1 MKGFPFFKPLLP
13 ALVLLGVGC
22 GGDSTDDRTPAGDQL
37 ALSSVTIG
45 GQSGLSDFD
54 DVSPDAEIVLDFTA
68 ALDAATVEANIY
80 LLDAGGAKVDA
91 SDVYDGAKRV
101 TLKPSAGLNA
111 YASYRLIVDS
121 GLKSAAGEAIL
132 TGKVIRIRTGLDT
145 SDKFP
150 QISDEELL
158 TKVQQQTFRYFWEG
172 AEPTS
177 GMARERTSSGAT
189 VTTGGTGFGVMAM
202 TVAAE
207 RGFVTRSEACQRVQR
222 IVTFLAE
229 RATPYHG
236 AFSHWIDGQTG
247 QTLPFSA
254 DDNGADLVETGLLF
268 QGLLTARA
276 YFDGADAAESKLRA
290 DITTR
295 LAQEVRAHP
304 GDLHLRSQQLLLQ
317 RASIGTVDAFCLHF
331 VQQHFAMLDV
341 PPDFETADEADL
353 ARIEQETLAATLE
366 TAYQDPD
373 FRAFA
378 DLYDRGRTD
387 NTAGD
392 AILDLYHFTRALP
405 HPAASLAAFAAMWQ
419 QDAPPKDTLWGKEL
433 LGIALARAQGAK
445 TLLES
450 GAAIAA
456 RDEAAD
462 RAYTAVMQDD
472 AARVKNLCYYLKE
485 SDWDKSLAALD
496 AVLTG
501 WRRAGSVKGG
511 KDANQCASAAS
522 QLRDRAKD
530 QMTSLQKDV
539 LLCTAEEF
547 AADRRRAAPLVAAL
561 VRATQAFADS
571 CFAAKCAEKVLDYA
585 DYEHLTLDLL
595 LTESNERTPLCATV
609 SARYAAVL
617 VDEYQDTNALQDAIY
632 FALARPEADNLFFVG
647 DIKQSIYRFRLADP
661 GIFVDKQQRWQ
672 PHPQPAPLPSTLA
685 LDANFRSAPGVIA
698 GINYLFETFFS
709 RGLGGVDYGDGQ
721 RLVVGGDKDAAYQG
735 MCEIDVID
743 GADVDGD
750 AAVIARR
757 IAEMVGQGFPVRG
770 KDGPRPCRYDDFCIL
785 LRGRKGFAA
794 YEGALRTAGIP
805 VFADSAT
812 DLLDE
817 PHIRP
822 FAALLRVIDNP
833 AQDIPLAAVLLSP
846 MFPYTADDLVALRRA
861 RPTGSLYGAVLY
873 SEPQRFA
880 LFTDA
885 LTEYRRLARTLPVDE
900 LIEELLARTGYLAA
914 VGALPDGPRCRE
926 DLLSFTAWAAGAGRA
941 GLPSLIRA
949 MDAAAANG
957 GLSQSAGGQTRPGC
971 VSIMTVHRSKGLEFP
986 VVFVAD
992 TDHKFNQSDAIR
1004 PVLTHSRLGV
1014 GVMLRA
1020 PRAAKRFKTL
1030 PYAALAQAIRTE
1042 TLSEEMRVLYV
1053 ALTRAQDALI
1063 ITVPL
1068 KKTASSLKLPALC
1081 AAAEATGPEAMRSM
1095 TSWAGWILT
1104 AALLHPDSS
1113 ALWEYTSFLPH
1124 YGLHRAPL
1132 AIRVLPLPEE
1142 TEQPPAPPAP
1152 AADPAVVEMLKAS
1165 FAWRSPRE
1173 ALEKV
1178 PAKVSVS
1185 AVAHAA
1191 RPVALERPAFL
1202 QKTGMTGAERG
1213 TAIHAFMQS
1222 VPFDGPAPDLDA
1234 EVRRQTDL
1242 QLLDPAL
1249 ADKLDLDA
1257 VRPFFASAVWRRIRL
1272 AKHILR
1278 EEPFITALP
1287 AAEVTP
1293 AAGQG
1298 SAAAAEVLV
1307 QGIADLV
1314 LVFDEHAEI
1323 LDYKTDRSRDAQY
1336 YIDEYAAQL
1345 RLYRRAFAQRLAV
1358 PVTKLT
1364 IYSFA
1369 IEDEIDVPLG

>member
-1 MKGFPFFKPLLP
+1 M
-13 ALVLLGVGC
+13 
-22 GGDSTDDRTPAGDQL
+22 T
-37 ALSSVTIG
+37 
-45 GQSGLSDFD
+45 
-54 DVSPDAEIVLDFTA
+54 FTNA
-68 ALDAATVEANIY
+68 AAA
-80 LLDAGGAKVDA
+80 
-91 SDVYDGAKRV
+91 
-101 TLKPSAGLNA
+101 
-111 YASYRLIVDS
+111 
-121 GLKSAAGEAIL
+121 
-132 TGKVIRIRTGLDT
+132 
-145 SDKFP
+145 
-150 QISDEELL
+150 
-158 TKVQQQTFRYFWEG
+158 
-172 AEPTS
+172 
-177 GMARERTSSGAT
+177 
-189 VTTGGTGFGVMAM
+189 
-202 TVAAE
+202 
-207 RGFVTRSEACQRVQR
+207 
-222 IVTFLAE
+222 
-229 RATPYHG
+229 
-236 AFSHWIDGQTG
+236 
-247 QTLPFSA
+247 
-254 DDNGADLVETGLLF
+254 
-268 QGLLTARA
+268 
-276 YFDGADAAESKLRA
+276 KLRA

-304 GDLHLRSQQLLLQ
+304 GDRNLCRQQLLLQ

-341 PPDFETADEADL
+341 PPDFETAEEADL

-366 TAYQDPD
+366 TAYNDPD

-405 HPAASLAAFAAMWQ
+405 HPAASLKAFAEMWQ
-419 QDAPPKDTLWGKEL
+419 TDAPPQDTPWGQEL
-433 LGIALARAQGAK
+433 LGIALSRAQGAK

-456 RDEAAD
+456 RDEKAD
-462 RAYTAVMQDD
+462 AAYTAVMQDD
-472 AARVKNLCYYLKE
+472 AARVENLCYRLAEK
-485 SDWDKSLAALD
+485 DWEGSLNALEL
-496 AVLTG
+496 ALGG
-501 WRRAGSVKGG
+501 WRRAGAVKGG
-511 KDANQCASAAS
+511 KDSNQAASAAS
-522 QLRDRAKD
+522 ELRDRAKK
-530 QMTSLQKDV
+530 QLESLRKDA
-539 LLCTAEEF
+539 LLCTGEEF

-561 VRATQAFADS
+561 VRAAQTFADS

-595 LTESNERTPLCATV
+595 LDEHNERTPLCRTV
-609 SARYAAVL
+609 SSHYRAVL

-661 GIFVDKQQRWQ
+661 SIFVGKQQQWKPQ
-672 PHPQPAPLPSTLA
+672 PQPAPAPATLA

-709 RGLGGVDYGDGQ
+709 KGLGGVDYGDGQ
-721 RLVVGGDKDAAYQG
+721 RLVVGGDKNAAYQG
-735 MCEIDVID
+735 MCEVDVMD
-743 GADVDGD
+743 GADTE
-750 AAVIARR
+750 AEAQHIARR
-757 IAEMVGQGFPVRG
+757 IAEMVQSGFAVRG
-770 KDGPRPCRYDDFCIL
+770 KEGVRPCRYDDFCIL
-785 LRGRKGFAA
+785 LRGRKGFPT

-805 VFADSAT
+805 VFADSAA

-846 MFPYTADDLVALRRA
+846 LFPYTADDLVALRRA
-861 RPTGSLYGAVLY
+861 CPQGSLYGAVLGDAAD
-873 SEPQRFA
+873 RFTE
-880 LFTDA
+880 FTAA
-885 LTEYRRLARTLPVDE
+885 LTEYRRLARTLPVAE
-900 LIEELLARTGYLAA
+900 LLEELLARTGYLAA
-914 VGALPDGPRCRE
+914 VGALPDGARCRE
-926 DLLSFTAWAAGAGRA
+926 DLLSFTAWASGAGRA
-941 GLPSLIRA
+941 GLPALIRA

-957 GLSQSAGGQTRPGC
+957 GLNQSAGGQTRPGC

-1068 KKTASSLKLPALC
+1068 KNTASSLKTPAVC

-1095 TSWAGWILT
+1095 GSWAGWILT
-1104 AALLHPDSS
+1104 ATMLHPDSD
-1113 ALWEYTSFLPH
+1113 ALWNYTSFLPH
-1124 YGLHRAPL
+1124 HRPTKVAL
-1132 AIRVLPLPEE
+1132 GIRLLPLPEQ

-1152 AADPAVVEMLKAS
+1152 AADPAAVARLRAS
-1165 FAWRSPRE
+1165 FAWQSPRA

-1185 AVAHAA
+1185 AVVHAA

-1202 QKTGMTGAERG
+1202 QKSGMTGAERG

-1222 VPFDGPAPDLDA
+1222 VPFDGPAPDLTA
-1234 EVRRQTDL
+1234 EVRRQTEL

-1257 VRPFFASAVWRRIRL
+1257 VRPFFESAVWRRIRL
-1272 AKHILR
+1272 AKQILR

-1287 AAEVTP
+1287 AAEITP

-1323 LDYKTDRSRDAQY
+1323 LDYKTDRSRDAQFY
-1336 YIDEYAAQL
+1336 VDEYAAQL
-1345 RLYRRAFAQRLAV
+1345 RLYRRAFAQRLSV

-1369 IEDEIDVPLG
+1369 LADEIDIPL

>member
-1 MKGFPFFKPLLP
+1 MPEQPKIQF
-13 ALVLLGVGC
+13 
-22 GGDSTDDRTPAGDQL
+22 TPAQ
-37 ALSSVTIG
+37 AAAIRARG
-45 GQSGLSDFD
+45 GS
-54 DVSPDAEIVLDFTA
+54 
-68 ALDAATVEANIY
+68 
-80 LLDAGGAKVDA
+80 LLV
-91 SDVYDGAKRV
+91 
-101 TLKPSAGLNA
+101 
-111 YASYRLIVDS
+111 
-121 GLKSAAGEAIL
+121 SAAAGS
-132 TGKVIRIRTGLDT
+132 GK
-145 SDKFP
+145 
-150 QISDEELL
+150 
-158 TKVQQQTFRYFWEG
+158 
-172 AEPTS
+172 
-177 GMARERTSSGAT
+177 
-189 VTTGGTGFGVMAM
+189 
-202 TVAAE
+202 
-207 RGFVTRSEACQRVQR
+207 TRV
-222 IVTFLAE
+222 
-229 RATPYHG
+229 
-236 AFSHWIDGQTG
+236 
-247 QTLPFSA
+247 
-254 DDNGADLVETGLLF
+254 LVERVVGLI
-268 QGLLTARA
+268 T
-276 YFDGADAAESKLRA
+276 DPEHPADADSLLIMTFTNAAAAKLRA
-290 DITTR
+290 DITAR

-304 GDLHLRSQQLLLQ
+304 GNTNLRRQQLLLQ

-341 PPDFETADEADL
+341 PPDFTTAEEADL

-366 TAYQDPD
+366 TAYQDAD

-387 NTAGD
+387 STAGD
-392 AILDLYHFTRALP
+392 AVLDLYHFTRALP
-405 HPAASLAAFAAMWQ
+405 HPAASLTAFAEMWQ
-419 QDAPPKDTLWGKEL
+419 QEAPPQQTEWGREL
-433 LGIALARAQGAK
+433 LGIALARAQGVKA
-445 TLLES
+445 LLDS

-456 RDEAAD
+456 RDEKAD
-462 RAYTAVMQDD
+462 AAYTAVMLDD
-472 AARVKNLCYYLKE
+472 AARVENLCYHLE
-485 SDWDKSLAALD
+485 QGDWDKCLSALEL
-496 AVLTG
+496 VLSG
-501 WRRAGSVKGG
+501 WRAAGRIKGG
-511 KDANQCASAAS
+511 KDANQSAAAAS
-522 QLRDRAKD
+522 ELRDRAKK
-530 QMTSLQKDV
+530 QLESLRRDA

-561 VRATQAFADS
+561 VRVTQTFADN

-595 LTESNERTPLCATV
+595 VNEHNERTPLCRTV
-609 SARYAAVL
+609 SSRYTAVL

-661 GIFVDKQQRWQ
+661 GIFVGKQQQWK
-672 PHPQPAPLPSTLA
+672 PHPQPAPSPATLA
-685 LDANFRSAPGVIA
+685 LDANFRSAPGVIE
-698 GINYLFETFFS
+698 GINYLFEVFFTQ
-709 RGLGGVDYGDGQ
+709 GLGGVPYGDGQ
-721 RLVVGGDKDAAYQG
+721 RLVVGGDKSAAYQG
-735 MCEIDVID
+735 LCEIDVID
-743 GADVDGD
+743 GADTAGD

-757 IAEMVGQGFPVRG
+757 IAEMVKTGFAVRG
-770 KDGPRPCRYDDFCIL
+770 KEGVRPCRYEDFCIL
-785 LRGRKGFAA
+785 LRGRKGFAD

-805 VFADSAT
+805 VFADSAA

-861 RPTGSLYGAVLY
+861 RPNGSLYGAVLGG
-873 SEPQRFA
+873 EQARFA
-880 LFTDA
+880 PFIEA
-885 LTEYRRLARTLPVDE
+885 LAEYRRLARTLPVEE
-900 LIEELLARTGYLAA
+900 LLGELLARTGYLAA
-914 VGALPDGPRCRE
+914 VGALPDGLRCRE

-941 GLPSLIRA
+941 GLPALIRA
-949 MDAAAANG
+949 MDAAAHNG
-957 GLSQSAGGQTRPGC
+957 GLNQSAGGQTRPGC

-992 TDHKFNQSDAIR
+992 TAHQFNQSDAVR

-1068 KKTASSLKLPALC
+1068 KRTDSALKLPALC
-1081 AAAEATGPEAMRSM
+1081 AAAEATGPESMRGM
-1095 TSWAGWILT
+1095 GSWAGWLLT
-1104 AALLHPDSS
+1104 AAMLHPGSD
-1113 ALWEYTSFLPH
+1113 ALWARTNFLPH
-1124 YGLHRAPL
+1124 HRKTGVPL
-1132 AIRVLPLPEE
+1132 DIRLLPLPEQ
-1142 TEQPPAPPAP
+1142 TEQPPAPPAA
-1152 AADPAVVEMLKAS
+1152 AADPALVAQLRAS
-1165 FAWRSPRE
+1165 FAWQSPRA

-1202 QKTGMTGAERG
+1202 QKSGMTGAERG

-1222 VPFDGPAPDLDA
+1222 VPFDGPAPDLAA
-1234 EVRRQTDL
+1234 EVQRQTRL
-1242 QLLDPAL
+1242 QLLDAAL

-1257 VRPFFASAVWRRIRL
+1257 VRPFFDSAVWRRIRL
-1272 AKHILR
+1272 ARRILR

-1287 AAEVTP
+1287 AADITP
-1293 AAGQG
+1293 AAQQG
-1298 SAAAAEVLV
+1298 SAAGAEVLV

-1345 RLYRRAFAQRLAV
+1345 RLYRRAFAQRLSV

-1369 IEDEIDVPLG
+1369 IGDEIDVPLG

>member
-1 MKGFPFFKPLLP
+1 MPEQPKIKFTDAQAAAITARGGSLL
-13 ALVLLGVGC
+13 V
-22 GGDSTDDRTPAGDQL
+22 
-37 ALSSVTIG
+37 
-45 GQSGLSDFD
+45 
-54 DVSPDAEIVLDFTA
+54 
-68 ALDAATVEANIY
+68 
-80 LLDAGGAKVDA
+80 
-91 SDVYDGAKRV
+91 
-101 TLKPSAGLNA
+101 
-111 YASYRLIVDS
+111 
-121 GLKSAAGEAIL
+121 SAAAGS
-132 TGKVIRIRTGLDT
+132 GK
-145 SDKFP
+145 
-150 QISDEELL
+150 
-158 TKVQQQTFRYFWEG
+158 
-172 AEPTS
+172 
-177 GMARERTSSGAT
+177 
-189 VTTGGTGFGVMAM
+189 
-202 TVAAE
+202 
-207 RGFVTRSEACQRVQR
+207 TRV
-222 IVTFLAE
+222 
-229 RATPYHG
+229 
-236 AFSHWIDGQTG
+236 
-247 QTLPFSA
+247 
-254 DDNGADLVETGLLF
+254 LVERVVGLI
-268 QGLLTARA
+268 TAPEHP
-276 YFDGADAAESKLRA
+276 ADADSLLIMTFTNAAAAKLRA

-304 GDLHLRSQQLLLQ
+304 GDRNLRRQQLLLQ

-341 PPDFETADEADL
+341 PPDFETAEEADL

-366 TAYQDPD
+366 TAYNDPD

-405 HPAASLAAFAAMWQ
+405 HPAASLKAFAEMWQ
-419 QDAPPKDTLWGKEL
+419 TDAPPQDTPWGQEL

-456 RDEAAD
+456 RDEKAD
-462 RAYTAVMQDD
+462 AAYTAVMQDD
-472 AARVKNLCYYLKE
+472 AARVENLCYRLAEK
-485 SDWDKSLAALD
+485 DWEGSLNALEL
-496 AVLTG
+496 ALGG
-501 WRRAGSVKGG
+501 WRRAGAVKGG
-511 KDANQCASAAS
+511 KDSNQAASAAS
-522 QLRDRAKD
+522 ELRDRAKK
-530 QMTSLQKDV
+530 QLESLRKDA
-539 LLCTAEEF
+539 LLCTGEEF

-561 VRATQAFADS
+561 VRAAQTFADS

-595 LTESNERTPLCATV
+595 LDEHNERTPLCRTV
-609 SARYAAVL
+609 SSRYRAVL

-661 GIFVDKQQRWQ
+661 SIFVGKQQQWK
-672 PHPQPAPLPSTLA
+672 PHPQPAPAPATLA

-709 RGLGGVDYGDGQ
+709 KGLGGVDYGDGQ
-721 RLVVGGDKDAAYQG
+721 RLVVGGDKNAAYQG
-735 MCEIDVID
+735 MCEVDVMD
-743 GADVDGD
+743 GADTE
-750 AAVIARR
+750 AEAQHIARR
-757 IAEMVGQGFPVRG
+757 IAEMMQSGFAVRG
-770 KDGPRPCRYDDFCIL
+770 KEGVRPCRYDDFCIL
-785 LRGRKGFAA
+785 LRGRKGFPT

-805 VFADSAT
+805 VFADSAA

-846 MFPYTADDLVALRRA
+846 LFPYTADDLVALRRA
-861 RPTGSLYGAVLY
+861 CPQGSLYGAVLGDAAD
-873 SEPQRFA
+873 RFA
-880 LFTDA
+880 EFTAA
-885 LTEYRRLARTLPVDE
+885 LTEYRRLARTLPVAE
-900 LIEELLARTGYLAA
+900 LLEELLARTGYLAA
-914 VGALPDGPRCRE
+914 VGALPDGARCRE
-926 DLLSFTAWAAGAGRA
+926 DLLSFTAWASGAGRA
-941 GLPSLIRA
+941 GLPALIRA

-957 GLSQSAGGQTRPGC
+957 GLNQSAGGQTRPGC

-1068 KKTASSLKLPALC
+1068 KNTASSLKTPAVC

-1095 TSWAGWILT
+1095 GSWAGWILT
-1104 AALLHPDSS
+1104 ATMLHPDSD
-1113 ALWEYTSFLPH
+1113 ALWNYTSFLPH
-1124 YGLHRAPL
+1124 HRLTKVAL
-1132 AIRVLPLPEE
+1132 GIRLLPLPEQ

-1152 AADPAVVEMLKAS
+1152 AADPAAVARLRAS
-1165 FAWRSPRE
+1165 FAWQSPRA

-1185 AVAHAA
+1185 AVVHAA
-1191 RPVALERPAFL
+1191 RPVGLERPAFL
-1202 QKTGMTGAERG
+1202 QKSGMTGAERG

-1222 VPFDGPAPDLDA
+1222 VPFDGPAPDLTA
-1234 EVRRQTDL
+1234 EVRRQTEL

-1257 VRPFFASAVWRRIRL
+1257 VRPFFESAVWRRIRL
-1272 AKHILR
+1272 AKQILR

-1287 AAEVTP
+1287 AAEITP

-1323 LDYKTDRSRDAQY
+1323 LDYKTDRSRDAQFY
-1336 YIDEYAAQL
+1336 VDEYAAQL
-1345 RLYRRAFAQRLAV
+1345 RLYRRAFAQRLSV

-1369 IEDEIDVPLG
+1369 LADEIDIPL

>member
-1 MKGFPFFKPLLP
+1 MPEQPKIKFTDAQAAAITARGGSLL
-13 ALVLLGVGC
+13 
-22 GGDSTDDRTPAGDQL
+22 
-37 ALSSVTIG
+37 I
-45 GQSGLSDFD
+45 
-54 DVSPDAEIVLDFTA
+54 
-68 ALDAATVEANIY
+68 
-80 LLDAGGAKVDA
+80 
-91 SDVYDGAKRV
+91 
-101 TLKPSAGLNA
+101 
-111 YASYRLIVDS
+111 
-121 GLKSAAGEAIL
+121 SAAAGS
-132 TGKVIRIRTGLDT
+132 GK
-145 SDKFP
+145 
-150 QISDEELL
+150 
-158 TKVQQQTFRYFWEG
+158 
-172 AEPTS
+172 
-177 GMARERTSSGAT
+177 
-189 VTTGGTGFGVMAM
+189 
-202 TVAAE
+202 
-207 RGFVTRSEACQRVQR
+207 TRV
-222 IVTFLAE
+222 
-229 RATPYHG
+229 
-236 AFSHWIDGQTG
+236 
-247 QTLPFSA
+247 
-254 DDNGADLVETGLLF
+254 LVERVVGLI
-268 QGLLTARA
+268 T
-276 YFDGADAAESKLRA
+276 DPEHPADADSLLIMTFTNAAAAKLRA

-304 GDLHLRSQQLLLQ
+304 GDRNLRRQQLLLQ

-341 PPDFETADEADL
+341 PPDFETAEEADL

-366 TAYQDPD
+366 TAYNDPD

-405 HPAASLAAFAAMWQ
+405 HPAASLKAFAEMWQ
-419 QDAPPKDTLWGKEL
+419 TDAPPQDTPWGQEL

-456 RDEAAD
+456 RDEKAD
-462 RAYTAVMQDD
+462 AAYTAVMQDD
-472 AARVKNLCYYLKE
+472 AARVENLCYRLAEK
-485 SDWDKSLAALD
+485 DWEGSLNALEL
-496 AVLTG
+496 ALGG
-501 WRRAGSVKGG
+501 WRRAGAVQGG
-511 KDANQCASAAS
+511 KDSNQAASAAS
-522 QLRDRAKD
+522 ELRDRAKK
-530 QMTSLQKDV
+530 QLESLRKDA
-539 LLCTAEEF
+539 LLCTGEEF

-561 VRATQAFADS
+561 VRAAQTFADS

-595 LTESNERTPLCATV
+595 LDEHNERTPLCRTV
-609 SARYAAVL
+609 SSRYRAVL

-661 GIFVDKQQRWQ
+661 SIFVGKQQQWK
-672 PHPQPAPLPSTLA
+672 PHPQPAPAPATLA

-709 RGLGGVDYGDGQ
+709 KGLGGVDYGDGQ
-721 RLVVGGDKDAAYQG
+721 RLVVGGDKNAAYQG
-735 MCEIDVID
+735 MCEVDVMD
-743 GADVDGD
+743 GADTE
-750 AAVIARR
+750 AEAQHIARR
-757 IAEMVGQGFPVRG
+757 IAEMVQSGFAVRG
-770 KDGPRPCRYDDFCIL
+770 KEGVRPCRYDDFCIL
-785 LRGRKGFAA
+785 LRGRKGFPT

-805 VFADSAT
+805 VFADSAA

-846 MFPYTADDLVALRRA
+846 LFPYTADDLVALRRA
-861 RPTGSLYGAVLY
+861 CPQGSLYGAVLGDAAD
-873 SEPQRFA
+873 RFA
-880 LFTDA
+880 EFIAA
-885 LTEYRRLARTLPVDE
+885 LTEYRRLARTLPVAE
-900 LIEELLARTGYLAA
+900 LLEELLARTGYLAA
-914 VGALPDGPRCRE
+914 VGALPDGARCRE
-926 DLLSFTAWAAGAGRA
+926 DLLSFTAWASGAGRA
-941 GLPSLIRA
+941 GLPALIRA

-957 GLSQSAGGQTRPGC
+957 GLNQSAGGQTRPGC

-1068 KKTASSLKLPALC
+1068 KNTASSLKTPAVC

-1095 TSWAGWILT
+1095 GSWAGWILT
-1104 AALLHPDSS
+1104 ATMLHPDSDV
-1113 ALWEYTSFLPH
+1113 LWNYTSFLPH
-1124 YGLHRAPL
+1124 HRPTKVAL
-1132 AIRVLPLPEE
+1132 GIRLLPLPEQ

-1152 AADPAVVEMLKAS
+1152 AADPAAVARLRAS
-1165 FAWRSPRE
+1165 FAWQSPRA

-1185 AVAHAA
+1185 AVVHAA

-1202 QKTGMTGAERG
+1202 QKSGMTGAERG

-1222 VPFDGPAPDLDA
+1222 VPFDGPAPDLTA
-1234 EVRRQTDL
+1234 EVRRQTEL

-1257 VRPFFASAVWRRIRL
+1257 VRPFFESAVWRRIRL
-1272 AKHILR
+1272 AKQILR

-1287 AAEVTP
+1287 AAEITP

-1323 LDYKTDRSRDAQY
+1323 LDYKTDRSRDAQFY
-1336 YIDEYAAQL
+1336 VDEYAAQL
-1345 RLYRRAFAQRLAV
+1345 RLYRRAFAQRLSV

-1369 IEDEIDVPLG
+1369 LADEIDIPL

>member
-1 MKGFPFFKPLLP
+1 MPEQPKIKFTDAQAAAITARGGSLL
-13 ALVLLGVGC
+13 V
-22 GGDSTDDRTPAGDQL
+22 
-37 ALSSVTIG
+37 
-45 GQSGLSDFD
+45 
-54 DVSPDAEIVLDFTA
+54 
-68 ALDAATVEANIY
+68 
-80 LLDAGGAKVDA
+80 
-91 SDVYDGAKRV
+91 
-101 TLKPSAGLNA
+101 
-111 YASYRLIVDS
+111 
-121 GLKSAAGEAIL
+121 SAAAGS
-132 TGKVIRIRTGLDT
+132 GK
-145 SDKFP
+145 
-150 QISDEELL
+150 
-158 TKVQQQTFRYFWEG
+158 
-172 AEPTS
+172 
-177 GMARERTSSGAT
+177 
-189 VTTGGTGFGVMAM
+189 
-202 TVAAE
+202 
-207 RGFVTRSEACQRVQR
+207 TRV
-222 IVTFLAE
+222 
-229 RATPYHG
+229 
-236 AFSHWIDGQTG
+236 
-247 QTLPFSA
+247 
-254 DDNGADLVETGLLF
+254 LVERVVGLI
-268 QGLLTARA
+268 T
-276 YFDGADAAESKLRA
+276 DPEHPADADSLLIMTFTNAAAAKLRA

-295 LAQEVRAHP
+295 LAQEVRTHP
-304 GDLHLRSQQLLLQ
+304 GDRNLRRQQLLLQ

-341 PPDFETADEADL
+341 PPDFETAEEADL

-366 TAYQDPD
+366 TAYNDPD

-405 HPAASLAAFAAMWQ
+405 HPAASLKAFAEMWQ
-419 QDAPPKDTLWGKEL
+419 TDAPPQDTPWGQEL

-456 RDEAAD
+456 RDEKAD
-462 RAYTAVMQDD
+462 AAYTAVMQDD
-472 AARVKNLCYYLKE
+472 AARVENLCYRLAEK
-485 SDWDKSLAALD
+485 DWEGSLNALEL
-496 AVLTG
+496 ALGG
-501 WRRAGSVKGG
+501 WRRAGAVKGG
-511 KDANQCASAAS
+511 KDSNQAASAAS
-522 QLRDRAKD
+522 ELRDRAKK
-530 QMTSLQKDV
+530 QLESLRKDA
-539 LLCTAEEF
+539 LLCTGEEF

-561 VRATQAFADS
+561 VRAAQTFADR

-595 LTESNERTPLCATV
+595 LDEHNERTPLCRTV
-609 SARYAAVL
+609 SSRYRAVL

-661 GIFVDKQQRWQ
+661 SIFVGKQQQWK
-672 PHPQPAPLPSTLA
+672 PHPQPAPAPATLA

-709 RGLGGVDYGDGQ
+709 KGLGGVDYGDGQ
-721 RLVVGGDKDAAYQG
+721 RLVVGGDKNAAYQG
-735 MCEIDVID
+735 MCEVDVMD
-743 GADVDGD
+743 GADTE
-750 AAVIARR
+750 AEAQHIARR
-757 IAEMVGQGFPVRG
+757 IAEMVQSGFAVRG
-770 KDGPRPCRYDDFCIL
+770 KEGVRPCRYDDFCIL
-785 LRGRKGFAA
+785 LRGRKGFPT

-805 VFADSAT
+805 VFADSAA

-846 MFPYTADDLVALRRA
+846 LFPYTADDLVALRRA
-861 RPTGSLYGAVLY
+861 CPQGSLYGAVLGDAAD
-873 SEPQRFA
+873 RFA
-880 LFTDA
+880 EFTAA
-885 LTEYRRLARTLPVDE
+885 LTEYRRLARTLPVAE
-900 LIEELLARTGYLAA
+900 LLEELLARTGYLAA
-914 VGALPDGPRCRE
+914 VGALPDGARCRE
-926 DLLSFTAWAAGAGRA
+926 DLLSFTAWASGAGRA
-941 GLPSLIRA
+941 GLPALIRA

-957 GLSQSAGGQTRPGC
+957 GLNQSAGGQTRPGC

-1068 KKTASSLKLPALC
+1068 KNTASSLKTPAVC

-1095 TSWAGWILT
+1095 GSWAGWILT
-1104 AALLHPDSS
+1104 ATMLHPDSDV
-1113 ALWEYTSFLPH
+1113 LWNYTSFLPH
-1124 YGLHRAPL
+1124 HRPTKVAL
-1132 AIRVLPLPEE
+1132 GIRLLPLPEQ

-1152 AADPAVVEMLKAS
+1152 AADPAAVARLRAS
-1165 FAWRSPRE
+1165 FAWQSPRA
-1173 ALEKV
+1173 ALEKI

-1185 AVAHAA
+1185 AVVHAA

-1202 QKTGMTGAERG
+1202 QKSGMTGAERG

-1222 VPFDGPAPDLDA
+1222 VPFDGPAPDLTA
-1234 EVRRQTDL
+1234 EVRRQTEL

-1257 VRPFFASAVWRRIRL
+1257 VRPFFESAVWRRIRL
-1272 AKHILR
+1272 AKQILR

-1287 AAEVTP
+1287 AAEITP

-1323 LDYKTDRSRDAQY
+1323 LDYKTDRSRDAQFY
-1336 YIDEYAAQL
+1336 VDEYAAQL
-1345 RLYRRAFAQRLAV
+1345 RLYRRAFAQRLSV

-1369 IEDEIDVPLG
+1369 LADEIDIPL

>member
-1 MKGFPFFKPLLP
+1 MSKPIVIALGEILWDMLP
-13 ALVLLGVGC
+13 TGK
-22 GGDSTDDRTPAGDQL
+22 R
-37 ALSSVTIG
+37 
-45 GQSGLSDFD
+45 
-54 DVSPDAEIVLDFTA
+54 
-68 ALDAATVEANIY
+68 
-80 LLDAGGAKVDA
+80 AGGAPVNFAYHA
-91 SDVYDGAKRV
+91 SQNGAESYAI
-101 TLKPSAGLNA
+101 SAVGN
-111 YASYRLIVDS
+111 
-121 GLKSAAGEAIL
+121 
-132 TGKVIRIRTGLDT
+132 
-145 SDKFP
+145 
-150 QISDEELL
+150 DELGAELL
-158 TKVQQQTFRYFWEG
+158 NDAHKAGINTLVQTNEY
-172 AEPTS
+172 PT
-177 GMARERTSSGAT
+177 G
-189 VTTGGTGFGVMAM
+189 
-202 TVAAE
+202 TVAVALTNGIPE
-207 RGFVTRSEACQRVQR
+207 YTIVQNVAWDH
-222 IVTFLAE
+222 IGYTDELAE
-229 RATPYHG
+229 AV
-236 AFSHWIDGQTG
+236 SK
-247 QTLPFSA
+247 
-254 DDNGADLVETGLLF
+254 
-268 QGLLTARA
+268 
-276 YFDGADAAESKLRA
+276 ADAICFGTL
-290 DITTR
+290 
-295 LAQEVRAHP
+295 
-304 GDLHLRSQQLLLQ
+304 GLRSQESHDTIIKLLQ
-317 RASIGTVDAFCLHF
+317 H
-331 VQQHFAMLDV
+331 
-341 PPDFETADEADL
+341 
-353 ARIEQETLAATLE
+353 
-366 TAYQDPD
+366 
-373 FRAFA
+373 
-378 DLYDRGRTD
+378 
-387 NTAGD
+387 
-392 AILDLYHFTRALP
+392 
-405 HPAASLAAFAAMWQ
+405 
-419 QDAPPKDTLWGKEL
+419 
-433 LGIALARAQGAK
+433 AK
-445 TLLES
+445 
-450 GAAIAA
+450 
-456 RDEAAD
+456 
-462 RAYTAVMQDD
+462 
-472 AARVKNLCYYLKE
+472 
-485 SDWDKSLAALD
+485 
-496 AVLTG
+496 
-501 WRRAGSVKGG
+501 
-511 KDANQCASAAS
+511 
-522 QLRDRAKD
+522 
-530 QMTSLQKDV
+530 
-539 LLCTAEEF
+539 
-547 AADRRRAAPLVAAL
+547 
-561 VRATQAFADS
+561 
-571 CFAAKCAEKVLDYA
+571 
-585 DYEHLTLDLL
+585 
-595 LTESNERTPLCATV
+595 
-609 SARYAAVL
+609 
-617 VDEYQDTNALQDAIY
+617 
-632 FALARPEADNLFFVG
+632 
-647 DIKQSIYRFRLADP
+647 
-661 GIFVDKQQRWQ
+661 
-672 PHPQPAPLPSTLA
+672 
-685 LDANFRSAPGVIA
+685 
-698 GINYLFETFFS
+698 
-709 RGLGGVDYGDGQ
+709 
-721 RLVVGGDKDAAYQG
+721 
-735 MCEIDVID
+735 
-743 GADVDGD
+743 
-750 AAVIARR
+750 
-757 IAEMVGQGFPVRG
+757 
-770 KDGPRPCRYDDFCIL
+770 
-785 LRGRKGFAA
+785 
-794 YEGALRTAGIP
+794 EGALKFFDIN
-805 VFADSAT
+805 
-812 DLLDE
+812 
-817 PHIRP
+817 
-822 FAALLRVIDNP
+822 LRAN
-833 AQDIPLAAVLLSP
+833 
-846 MFPYTADDLVALRRA
+846 F
-861 RPTGSLYGAVLY
+861 Y
-873 SEPQRFA
+873 SK
-880 LFTDA
+880 
-885 LTEYRRLARTLPVDE
+885 E

-1152 AADPAVVEMLKAS
+1152 AADPAVVETLKAS

-1272 AKHILR
+1272 AKQILR

-1369 IEDEIDVPLG
+1369 IEDEIDVPLA

>member
-1 MKGFPFFKPLLP
+1 MPEQPKIKFTDAQAAAITARGGSLL
-13 ALVLLGVGC
+13 V
-22 GGDSTDDRTPAGDQL
+22 
-37 ALSSVTIG
+37 
-45 GQSGLSDFD
+45 
-54 DVSPDAEIVLDFTA
+54 
-68 ALDAATVEANIY
+68 
-80 LLDAGGAKVDA
+80 
-91 SDVYDGAKRV
+91 
-101 TLKPSAGLNA
+101 
-111 YASYRLIVDS
+111 
-121 GLKSAAGEAIL
+121 SAAAGS
-132 TGKVIRIRTGLDT
+132 GK
-145 SDKFP
+145 
-150 QISDEELL
+150 
-158 TKVQQQTFRYFWEG
+158 
-172 AEPTS
+172 
-177 GMARERTSSGAT
+177 
-189 VTTGGTGFGVMAM
+189 
-202 TVAAE
+202 
-207 RGFVTRSEACQRVQR
+207 TRV
-222 IVTFLAE
+222 
-229 RATPYHG
+229 
-236 AFSHWIDGQTG
+236 
-247 QTLPFSA
+247 
-254 DDNGADLVETGLLF
+254 LVERVVGLI
-268 QGLLTARA
+268 T
-276 YFDGADAAESKLRA
+276 DPEHPADADSLLIMTFTNAAAAKLRA

-304 GDLHLRSQQLLLQ
+304 GDRNLRRQQLLLQ

-341 PPDFETADEADL
+341 PPDFETAEEADL

-366 TAYQDPD
+366 TAYNDPD

-405 HPAASLAAFAAMWQ
+405 HPAASLKAFAEMWQ
-419 QDAPPKDTLWGKEL
+419 TDAPPQDTPWGQEL

-456 RDEAAD
+456 RDEKAD
-462 RAYTAVMQDD
+462 AAYTAVMQDD
-472 AARVKNLCYYLKE
+472 AARVENLCYRLAEK
-485 SDWDKSLAALD
+485 DWEGSLNALEL
-496 AVLTG
+496 ALGG
-501 WRRAGSVKGG
+501 WRRAGAVKGG
-511 KDANQCASAAS
+511 KDGNQAASAAS
-522 QLRDRAKD
+522 ELRDRAKK
-530 QMTSLQKDV
+530 QLESLRKDA
-539 LLCTAEEF
+539 LLCTGEEF

-561 VRATQAFADS
+561 VRAAQTFADS

-595 LTESNERTPLCATV
+595 LDEHNERTPLCRTV
-609 SARYAAVL
+609 SSHYRAVL

-661 GIFVDKQQRWQ
+661 SIFVGKQQQWK
-672 PHPQPAPLPSTLA
+672 PHPQPAPAPATLA

-709 RGLGGVDYGDGQ
+709 KGLGGVDYGDGQ
-721 RLVVGGDKDAAYQG
+721 RLVVGGDKNAAYQG
-735 MCEIDVID
+735 MCEVDVMD
-743 GADVDGD
+743 GADTE
-750 AAVIARR
+750 AEAQHIARR
-757 IAEMVGQGFPVRG
+757 IAEMVQSGFAVRG
-770 KDGPRPCRYDDFCIL
+770 KEGVRPCRYDDFCIL
-785 LRGRKGFAA
+785 LRGRKGFPT

-805 VFADSAT
+805 VFADSAA

-846 MFPYTADDLVALRRA
+846 LFPYTADDLVALRRA
-861 RPTGSLYGAVLY
+861 CPQGSLYGAVLGDAAD
-873 SEPQRFA
+873 RFA
-880 LFTDA
+880 EFTAA
-885 LTEYRRLARTLPVDE
+885 LAEYRRLARTLPVAE
-900 LIEELLARTGYLAA
+900 LLEELLARTGYLAA
-914 VGALPDGPRCRE
+914 VGALPDGARCRE
-926 DLLSFTAWAAGAGRA
+926 DLLSFTAWASGAGRA
-941 GLPSLIRA
+941 GLPALIRA

-957 GLSQSAGGQTRPGC
+957 GLNQSAGGQTRPGC

-1068 KKTASSLKLPALC
+1068 KNTASSLKTPAVC

-1095 TSWAGWILT
+1095 GSWAGWILT
-1104 AALLHPDSS
+1104 ATMLHPDSD
-1113 ALWEYTSFLPH
+1113 ALWNYTSFLPH
-1124 YGLHRAPL
+1124 HRPTKVAL
-1132 AIRVLPLPEE
+1132 GIRLLPLPEQ

-1152 AADPAVVEMLKAS
+1152 AADPAAVARLRAS
-1165 FAWRSPRE
+1165 FAWQSPRA

-1185 AVAHAA
+1185 AVVHAA

-1202 QKTGMTGAERG
+1202 QKSGMTGAERG

-1222 VPFDGPAPDLDA
+1222 VPFDGPAPDLTA
-1234 EVRRQTDL
+1234 EVRRQTEL

-1257 VRPFFASAVWRRIRL
+1257 VRPFFESAVWRRIRL
-1272 AKHILR
+1272 AKQILR

-1287 AAEVTP
+1287 AAEITP

-1323 LDYKTDRSRDAQY
+1323 LDYKTDRSRDAQFY
-1336 YIDEYAAQL
+1336 VDEYAAQL
-1345 RLYRRAFAQRLAV
+1345 RLYRRAFAQRLSV

-1369 IEDEIDVPLG
+1369 IGDEIDVPLG

>member
-1 MKGFPFFKPLLP
+1 MPEQPKIQF
-13 ALVLLGVGC
+13 
-22 GGDSTDDRTPAGDQL
+22 TPAQ
-37 ALSSVTIG
+37 AAAITARG
-45 GQSGLSDFD
+45 GS
-54 DVSPDAEIVLDFTA
+54 
-68 ALDAATVEANIY
+68 
-80 LLDAGGAKVDA
+80 LLV
-91 SDVYDGAKRV
+91 
-101 TLKPSAGLNA
+101 
-111 YASYRLIVDS
+111 
-121 GLKSAAGEAIL
+121 SAAAGS
-132 TGKVIRIRTGLDT
+132 GKTRVLVERVVGLITDPEHPANA
-145 SDKFP
+145 D
-150 QISDEELL
+150 ELL
-158 TKVQQQTFRYFWEG
+158 IMTF
-172 AEPTS
+172 TN
-177 GMARERTSSGAT
+177 
-189 VTTGGTGFGVMAM
+189 
-202 TVAAE
+202 AA
-207 RGFVTRSEACQRVQR
+207 
-222 IVTFLAE
+222 
-229 RATPYHG
+229 
-236 AFSHWIDGQTG
+236 
-247 QTLPFSA
+247 
-254 DDNGADLVETGLLF
+254 
-268 QGLLTARA
+268 
-276 YFDGADAAESKLRA
+276 AAKLRA
-290 DITTR
+290 DITAR

-304 GDLHLRSQQLLLQ
+304 GNMNLRRQQLLLQ

-341 PPDFETADEADL
+341 PPDFETAEEADL

-366 TAYQDPD
+366 TAYTDPD

-392 AILDLYHFTRALP
+392 AILDLYHFTRTLP
-405 HPAASLAAFAAMWQ
+405 HPAASLNTFAEMWQ
-419 QDAPPKDTLWGKEL
+419 QDAPPQETAWGKEL
-433 LGIALARAQGAK
+433 LDIALARAQGAK

-456 RDEAAD
+456 RDEKAD
-462 RAYTAVMQDD
+462 AAYTAVMQDD
-472 AARVKNLCYYLKE
+472 AARVGNLCHWLAE
-485 SDWDKSLAALD
+485 GDWDKCLAALD
-496 AVLTG
+496 TVFAG
-501 WRRAGSVKGG
+501 WRRAGAVKGG
-511 KDANQCASAAS
+511 KDANQAASAAS
-522 QLRDRAKD
+522 ELRDRAKK
-530 QMTSLQKDV
+530 QMESLRKDA
-539 LLCTAEEF
+539 LLCTADEF

-561 VRATQAFADS
+561 VRATQTFADN

-595 LTESNERTPLCATV
+595 LTEDNERAPLCRTV

-661 GIFVDKQQRWQ
+661 SIFVGKQQQWR
-672 PHPQPAPLPSTLA
+672 PYPQPVPKPATLA
-685 LDANFRSAPGVIA
+685 LDANFRSAPGVIE

-709 RGLGGVDYGDGQ
+709 EGLGGVQYGDGQ
-721 RLVVGGDKDAAYQG
+721 RLVVGRKDSDYRG

-750 AAVIARR
+750 AAAIARR
-757 IAEMVGQGFPVRG
+757 IAEMVETGFAVRG
-770 KDGPRPCRYDDFCIL
+770 KDGVRPCKYDDFCIL

-846 MFPYTADDLVALRRA
+846 LFPYTADDLVALRCA
-861 RPTGSLYGAVLY
+861 CPEGSLYGAVLHGG
-873 SEPQRFA
+873 QAQFA
-880 LFTDA
+880 AFIEA

-941 GLPSLIRA
+941 GLPALIRA

-957 GLSQSAGGQTRPGC
+957 GLSQSVGGQTRPGC

-1068 KKTASSLKLPALC
+1068 KKTASALKTPALC
-1081 AAAEATGPEAMRSM
+1081 AAAEATGSESMRSM
-1095 TSWAGWILT
+1095 GSWAGWILT
-1104 AALLHPDSS
+1104 AAMLHPDSD
-1113 ALWEYTSFLPH
+1113 ALWGYTSFLPH
-1124 YGLHRAPL
+1124 HRPTEVPL
-1132 AIRVLPLPEE
+1132 TIRLVALPENA
-1142 TEQPPAPPAP
+1142 EQPPAPRAP
-1152 AADPAVVEMLKAS
+1152 QPDPATVEMLKAS
-1165 FAWRSPRE
+1165 FAWHSPRA

-1234 EVRRQTDL
+1234 EVKRQTDL
-1242 QLLDPAL
+1242 QLLDAAL

-1257 VRPFFASAVWRRIRL
+1257 VRPFFESAVWRRIRH
-1272 AKHILR
+1272 AKQILR

-1293 AAGQG
+1293 AAQQG
-1298 SAAAAEVLV
+1298 SAAEAEVLV

-1345 RLYRRAFAQRLAV
+1345 RLYRRAFAQRLSV

-1369 IEDEIDVPLG
+1369 IGDEIDVPLG

>member
-1 MKGFPFFKPLLP
+1 MPEQPKIKFTDAQAAAITARGGSLL
-13 ALVLLGVGC
+13 V
-22 GGDSTDDRTPAGDQL
+22 
-37 ALSSVTIG
+37 
-45 GQSGLSDFD
+45 
-54 DVSPDAEIVLDFTA
+54 
-68 ALDAATVEANIY
+68 
-80 LLDAGGAKVDA
+80 
-91 SDVYDGAKRV
+91 
-101 TLKPSAGLNA
+101 
-111 YASYRLIVDS
+111 
-121 GLKSAAGEAIL
+121 SAAAGS
-132 TGKVIRIRTGLDT
+132 GK
-145 SDKFP
+145 
-150 QISDEELL
+150 
-158 TKVQQQTFRYFWEG
+158 
-172 AEPTS
+172 
-177 GMARERTSSGAT
+177 
-189 VTTGGTGFGVMAM
+189 
-202 TVAAE
+202 
-207 RGFVTRSEACQRVQR
+207 TRV
-222 IVTFLAE
+222 
-229 RATPYHG
+229 
-236 AFSHWIDGQTG
+236 
-247 QTLPFSA
+247 
-254 DDNGADLVETGLLF
+254 LVERVVGLI
-268 QGLLTARA
+268 T
-276 YFDGADAAESKLRA
+276 DPEHPADADSLLIMTFTNAAAAKLRA

-304 GDLHLRSQQLLLQ
+304 GDRNLRRQQLLLQ

-341 PPDFETADEADL
+341 PPDFETAEEADL

-366 TAYQDPD
+366 TAYNDPD

-405 HPAASLAAFAAMWQ
+405 HPAASLKAFAEMWQ
-419 QDAPPKDTLWGKEL
+419 TDAPPQDTPWGQEL

-456 RDEAAD
+456 RDEKAD
-462 RAYTAVMQDD
+462 AAYTAVMQDD
-472 AARVKNLCYYLKE
+472 AARVENLCYRLAEK
-485 SDWDKSLAALD
+485 DWEGSLNALEL
-496 AVLTG
+496 ALGG
-501 WRRAGSVKGG
+501 WRRAGAVKGG
-511 KDANQCASAAS
+511 KDGNQAASAAS
-522 QLRDRAKD
+522 ELRDRAKK
-530 QMTSLQKDV
+530 QLESLRKDA
-539 LLCTAEEF
+539 LLCTGEEF

-561 VRATQAFADS
+561 VRAAQTFADS

-595 LTESNERTPLCATV
+595 LDEHNERTPLCRTV
-609 SARYAAVL
+609 SSHYRAVL

-661 GIFVDKQQRWQ
+661 SIFVGKQQQWK
-672 PHPQPAPLPSTLA
+672 PHPQPAPAPATLA

-709 RGLGGVDYGDGQ
+709 KGLGGVDYGDGQ
-721 RLVVGGDKDAAYQG
+721 RLVVGGDKNAAYQG
-735 MCEIDVID
+735 MCEVDVMD
-743 GADVDGD
+743 GADTE
-750 AAVIARR
+750 AEAQHIARR
-757 IAEMVGQGFPVRG
+757 IAEMVQSGFAVRG
-770 KDGPRPCRYDDFCIL
+770 KEGVRPCRYDDFCIL
-785 LRGRKGFAA
+785 LRGRKGFPT

-805 VFADSAT
+805 VFADSAA

-846 MFPYTADDLVALRRA
+846 LFPYTADDLVALRRA
-861 RPTGSLYGAVLY
+861 CPQGSLYGAVLGDAAD
-873 SEPQRFA
+873 RFA
-880 LFTDA
+880 EFTAA
-885 LTEYRRLARTLPVDE
+885 LTEYRRLARTLPVAE
-900 LIEELLARTGYLAA
+900 LLEELLARTGYLAA
-914 VGALPDGPRCRE
+914 VGALPDGARCRE
-926 DLLSFTAWAAGAGRA
+926 DLLSFTAWASGAGRA
-941 GLPSLIRA
+941 GLPALIRA

-957 GLSQSAGGQTRPGC
+957 GLNQSAGGQTRPGC

-1068 KKTASSLKLPALC
+1068 KNTASSLKTPAVC

-1095 TSWAGWILT
+1095 GSWAGWILT
-1104 AALLHPDSS
+1104 ATMLHPDSD
-1113 ALWEYTSFLPH
+1113 ALWNYTSFLPH
-1124 YGLHRAPL
+1124 HRPTKVAL
-1132 AIRVLPLPEE
+1132 GIRLLPLPEQ

-1152 AADPAVVEMLKAS
+1152 AADPAAVARLRAS
-1165 FAWRSPRE
+1165 FAWQSPRA

-1185 AVAHAA
+1185 AVVHAA

-1202 QKTGMTGAERG
+1202 QKSGMTGAERG

-1222 VPFDGPAPDLDA
+1222 VPFDGPAPDLTA
-1234 EVRRQTDL
+1234 EVRRQTEL

-1257 VRPFFASAVWRRIRL
+1257 VRPFFESAVWRRIRL
-1272 AKHILR
+1272 AKQILR

-1287 AAEVTP
+1287 AAEITP

-1323 LDYKTDRSRDAQY
+1323 LDYKTDRSRDAQFY
-1336 YIDEYAAQL
+1336 VDEYAAQL
-1345 RLYRRAFAQRLAV
+1345 RLYRRAFAQRLSV

-1369 IEDEIDVPLG
+1369 LADEIDIPL

>member
-1 MKGFPFFKPLLP
+1 MPEQPKIKFTDAQAAAITARGVSLL
-13 ALVLLGVGC
+13 V
-22 GGDSTDDRTPAGDQL
+22 
-37 ALSSVTIG
+37 
-45 GQSGLSDFD
+45 
-54 DVSPDAEIVLDFTA
+54 
-68 ALDAATVEANIY
+68 
-80 LLDAGGAKVDA
+80 
-91 SDVYDGAKRV
+91 
-101 TLKPSAGLNA
+101 
-111 YASYRLIVDS
+111 
-121 GLKSAAGEAIL
+121 SAAAGS
-132 TGKVIRIRTGLDT
+132 GK
-145 SDKFP
+145 
-150 QISDEELL
+150 
-158 TKVQQQTFRYFWEG
+158 
-172 AEPTS
+172 
-177 GMARERTSSGAT
+177 
-189 VTTGGTGFGVMAM
+189 
-202 TVAAE
+202 
-207 RGFVTRSEACQRVQR
+207 TRV
-222 IVTFLAE
+222 
-229 RATPYHG
+229 
-236 AFSHWIDGQTG
+236 
-247 QTLPFSA
+247 
-254 DDNGADLVETGLLF
+254 LVERVVGLI
-268 QGLLTARA
+268 T
-276 YFDGADAAESKLRA
+276 DPEHPADADSLLIMTFTNAAAAKLRA

-304 GDLHLRSQQLLLQ
+304 GDRNLRRQQLLLQ

-341 PPDFETADEADL
+341 PPDFETAEEADL

-366 TAYQDPD
+366 TAYNDPD

-405 HPAASLAAFAAMWQ
+405 HPAASLKAFAEMWQ
-419 QDAPPKDTLWGKEL
+419 TDAPPQDTPWGQEL

-456 RDEAAD
+456 RDEKAD
-462 RAYTAVMQDD
+462 AAYTAVMQDD
-472 AARVKNLCYYLKE
+472 AARVENLCYRLAEK
-485 SDWDKSLAALD
+485 DWEGSLNALEL
-496 AVLTG
+496 ALGG
-501 WRRAGSVKGG
+501 WRRAGAVKGG
-511 KDANQCASAAS
+511 KDGNQAASAAS
-522 QLRDRAKD
+522 ELRDRAKK
-530 QMTSLQKDV
+530 QLESLRKDA
-539 LLCTAEEF
+539 LLCTGEEF

-561 VRATQAFADS
+561 VRAAQTFADS

-595 LTESNERTPLCATV
+595 LDEHNERTPLCRTV
-609 SARYAAVL
+609 SSHYRAVL

-661 GIFVDKQQRWQ
+661 SIFVGKQQQWK
-672 PHPQPAPLPSTLA
+672 PHPQPAPAPATLA

-709 RGLGGVDYGDGQ
+709 KGLGGVDYGDGQ
-721 RLVVGGDKDAAYQG
+721 RLVVGGDKNAAYQG
-735 MCEIDVID
+735 MCEVDVMD
-743 GADVDGD
+743 GADTE
-750 AAVIARR
+750 AEAQHIARR
-757 IAEMVGQGFPVRG
+757 IAEMVQSGFAVRG
-770 KDGPRPCRYDDFCIL
+770 REGVRPCRYDDFCIL
-785 LRGRKGFAA
+785 LRGRKGFPT

-805 VFADSAT
+805 VFADSAA

-846 MFPYTADDLVALRRA
+846 LFPYTADDLVALRRA
-861 RPTGSLYGAVLY
+861 CPQGSLYGAVLGDAAD
-873 SEPQRFA
+873 RFTE
-880 LFTDA
+880 FTAA
-885 LTEYRRLARTLPVDE
+885 LTEYRRLARTLPVAE
-900 LIEELLARTGYLAA
+900 LLEELLARTGYLAA
-914 VGALPDGPRCRE
+914 VGALPDGARCRE
-926 DLLSFTAWAAGAGRA
+926 DLLSFTAWASGAGRA
-941 GLPSLIRA
+941 GLPALIRA

-957 GLSQSAGGQTRPGC
+957 GLNQSAGGQTRPGC

-1068 KKTASSLKLPALC
+1068 KNTASSLKTPAVC

-1095 TSWAGWILT
+1095 GSWAGWILT
-1104 AALLHPDSS
+1104 ATMLHPDSD
-1113 ALWEYTSFLPH
+1113 ALWNYTSFLPH
-1124 YGLHRAPL
+1124 HRPTKVAL
-1132 AIRVLPLPEE
+1132 GIRLLPLPEQ

-1152 AADPAVVEMLKAS
+1152 AADPAAVARLRAS
-1165 FAWRSPRE
+1165 FAWQSPRA

-1185 AVAHAA
+1185 AVVHAA

-1202 QKTGMTGAERG
+1202 QKSGMTGAERG

-1222 VPFDGPAPDLDA
+1222 VPFDGPAPDLTA
-1234 EVRRQTDL
+1234 EVRRQTEL

-1257 VRPFFASAVWRRIRL
+1257 VRPFFESAVWRRIRL
-1272 AKHILR
+1272 AKQILR

-1287 AAEVTP
+1287 AAEITP

-1323 LDYKTDRSRDAQY
+1323 LDYKTDRSRDAQFY
-1336 YIDEYAAQL
+1336 VDEYAAQL
-1345 RLYRRAFAQRLAV
+1345 RLYRRAFAQRLSV

-1369 IEDEIDVPLG
+1369 LADEIDIPL

>member
-1 MKGFPFFKPLLP
+1 MPEQPKIKFTDAQAAAITARGGSLL
-13 ALVLLGVGC
+13 V
-22 GGDSTDDRTPAGDQL
+22 
-37 ALSSVTIG
+37 
-45 GQSGLSDFD
+45 
-54 DVSPDAEIVLDFTA
+54 
-68 ALDAATVEANIY
+68 
-80 LLDAGGAKVDA
+80 
-91 SDVYDGAKRV
+91 
-101 TLKPSAGLNA
+101 
-111 YASYRLIVDS
+111 
-121 GLKSAAGEAIL
+121 SAAAGS
-132 TGKVIRIRTGLDT
+132 GK
-145 SDKFP
+145 
-150 QISDEELL
+150 
-158 TKVQQQTFRYFWEG
+158 
-172 AEPTS
+172 
-177 GMARERTSSGAT
+177 
-189 VTTGGTGFGVMAM
+189 
-202 TVAAE
+202 
-207 RGFVTRSEACQRVQR
+207 TRV
-222 IVTFLAE
+222 
-229 RATPYHG
+229 
-236 AFSHWIDGQTG
+236 
-247 QTLPFSA
+247 
-254 DDNGADLVETGLLF
+254 LVERVVGLI
-268 QGLLTARA
+268 T
-276 YFDGADAAESKLRA
+276 DPEHPADADSLLIMTFTNAAAAKLRA

-304 GDLHLRSQQLLLQ
+304 GDRNLCRQQLLLQ

-341 PPDFETADEADL
+341 PPDFETAEEADL

-366 TAYQDPD
+366 TAYNDPD

-405 HPAASLAAFAAMWQ
+405 HPAASLKAFAEMWQ
-419 QDAPPKDTLWGKEL
+419 TDAPPQDTPWGQEL

-456 RDEAAD
+456 RDEKAD
-462 RAYTAVMQDD
+462 AAYTAVMQDD
-472 AARVKNLCYYLKE
+472 AARVENLCYRLAEK
-485 SDWDKSLAALD
+485 DWEGSLNALEL
-496 AVLTG
+496 ALGG
-501 WRRAGSVKGG
+501 WRRAGAVKGG
-511 KDANQCASAAS
+511 KDGNQAASAAS
-522 QLRDRAKD
+522 ELRDRAKK
-530 QMTSLQKDV
+530 QLESLRKDA
-539 LLCTAEEF
+539 LLCTGEEF

-561 VRATQAFADS
+561 VRAAQTFADS

-595 LTESNERTPLCATV
+595 LDEHNERTPLCRTV
-609 SARYAAVL
+609 SSHYRAVL

-661 GIFVDKQQRWQ
+661 SIFVGKQQQWK
-672 PHPQPAPLPSTLA
+672 PHPQPAPAPATLA

-709 RGLGGVDYGDGQ
+709 KGLGGVDYGDGQ
-721 RLVVGGDKDAAYQG
+721 RLVVGGDKNAAYQG
-735 MCEIDVID
+735 MCEVDVMD
-743 GADVDGD
+743 GADTE
-750 AAVIARR
+750 AEAQHIARR
-757 IAEMVGQGFPVRG
+757 IAEMVQSGFAVRG
-770 KDGPRPCRYDDFCIL
+770 REGVRPCRYDDFCIL
-785 LRGRKGFAA
+785 LRGRKGFPT

-805 VFADSAT
+805 VFADSAA

-846 MFPYTADDLVALRRA
+846 LFPYTADDLVALRRA
-861 RPTGSLYGAVLY
+861 CPQGSLYGAVLGDAAD
-873 SEPQRFA
+873 RFA
-880 LFTDA
+880 EFTAA
-885 LTEYRRLARTLPVDE
+885 LAEYRRLARTLPVAE
-900 LIEELLARTGYLAA
+900 LLEELLARTGYLAA
-914 VGALPDGPRCRE
+914 VGALPDGARCRE
-926 DLLSFTAWAAGAGRA
+926 DLLSFTAWASGAERA
-941 GLPSLIRA
+941 GLPALIRA

-957 GLSQSAGGQTRPGC
+957 GLNQSAGGQTRPGC

-1068 KKTASSLKLPALC
+1068 KNTASSLKTPAVC

-1095 TSWAGWILT
+1095 GSWAGWILT
-1104 AALLHPDSS
+1104 ATMLHPDSD
-1113 ALWEYTSFLPH
+1113 ALWNYTSFLPH
-1124 YGLHRAPL
+1124 HRPTKVAL
-1132 AIRVLPLPEE
+1132 GIRLLPLPEQ

-1152 AADPAVVEMLKAS
+1152 AADPAAVARLRAS
-1165 FAWRSPRE
+1165 FAWQSPRA

-1185 AVAHAA
+1185 AVVHAA

-1202 QKTGMTGAERG
+1202 QKSGMTGAERG

-1222 VPFDGPAPDLDA
+1222 VPFDGPAPDLTA
-1234 EVRRQTDL
+1234 EVRRQTEL

-1257 VRPFFASAVWRRIRL
+1257 VRPFFESAVWRRIRL
-1272 AKHILR
+1272 AKQILR

-1323 LDYKTDRSRDAQY
+1323 LDYKTDRSRDAQFY
-1336 YIDEYAAQL
+1336 VDEYAAQL
-1345 RLYRRAFAQRLAV
+1345 RLYRRAFAQRLSV

-1369 IEDEIDVPLG
+1369 LADEIDIPL

>member
-1 MKGFPFFKPLLP
+1 MPEQPKIKFTDAQAAAITARGGSLL
-13 ALVLLGVGC
+13 V
-22 GGDSTDDRTPAGDQL
+22 
-37 ALSSVTIG
+37 
-45 GQSGLSDFD
+45 
-54 DVSPDAEIVLDFTA
+54 
-68 ALDAATVEANIY
+68 
-80 LLDAGGAKVDA
+80 
-91 SDVYDGAKRV
+91 
-101 TLKPSAGLNA
+101 
-111 YASYRLIVDS
+111 
-121 GLKSAAGEAIL
+121 SAAAGS
-132 TGKVIRIRTGLDT
+132 GK
-145 SDKFP
+145 
-150 QISDEELL
+150 
-158 TKVQQQTFRYFWEG
+158 
-172 AEPTS
+172 
-177 GMARERTSSGAT
+177 
-189 VTTGGTGFGVMAM
+189 
-202 TVAAE
+202 
-207 RGFVTRSEACQRVQR
+207 TRV
-222 IVTFLAE
+222 
-229 RATPYHG
+229 
-236 AFSHWIDGQTG
+236 
-247 QTLPFSA
+247 
-254 DDNGADLVETGLLF
+254 LVERVVGLI
-268 QGLLTARA
+268 T
-276 YFDGADAAESKLRA
+276 DPEHPADADSLLIMTFTNAAAAKLRA

-304 GDLHLRSQQLLLQ
+304 GDRNLRRQQLLLQ

-341 PPDFETADEADL
+341 PPDFETAEEADL

-366 TAYQDPD
+366 TAYNDPD

-405 HPAASLAAFAAMWQ
+405 HPAASLKAFAEMWQ
-419 QDAPPKDTLWGKEL
+419 TDAPPQDTPWGQEL

-456 RDEAAD
+456 RDEKAD
-462 RAYTAVMQDD
+462 AAYTAVMQDD
-472 AARVKNLCYYLKE
+472 AARVENLCYRLAEK
-485 SDWDKSLAALD
+485 DWEGSLNALEL
-496 AVLTG
+496 ALGG
-501 WRRAGSVKGG
+501 WRRAGAVKGG
-511 KDANQCASAAS
+511 KDSNQAASAAS
-522 QLRDRAKD
+522 ELRDRAKK
-530 QMTSLQKDV
+530 QLESLRKDA
-539 LLCTAEEF
+539 LLCTGEEF

-561 VRATQAFADS
+561 VRAAQTFADS

-595 LTESNERTPLCATV
+595 LDEHNERTPLCRTV
-609 SARYAAVL
+609 SSRYRAVL

-661 GIFVDKQQRWQ
+661 SIFVGKQQQWK
-672 PHPQPAPLPSTLA
+672 PHPQPAPAPATLA

-709 RGLGGVDYGDGQ
+709 KGLGGVDYGDGQ
-721 RLVVGGDKDAAYQG
+721 RLVVGGDKNAAYQG
-735 MCEIDVID
+735 MCEVDVMD
-743 GADVDGD
+743 GADTE
-750 AAVIARR
+750 AEAQHIARR
-757 IAEMVGQGFPVRG
+757 IAEMVQSGFAVRG
-770 KDGPRPCRYDDFCIL
+770 KEGVRPCRYDDFCIL
-785 LRGRKGFAA
+785 LRGRKGFPT

-805 VFADSAT
+805 VFADSAA

-846 MFPYTADDLVALRRA
+846 LFPYTADDLVALRRA
-861 RPTGSLYGAVLY
+861 CPQGSLYGAVLGDAAD
-873 SEPQRFA
+873 RFA
-880 LFTDA
+880 EFTAA
-885 LTEYRRLARTLPVDE
+885 LTEYRRLARTLPVAE
-900 LIEELLARTGYLAA
+900 LLEELLARTGYLAA
-914 VGALPDGPRCRE
+914 VGALPDGARCRE
-926 DLLSFTAWAAGAGRA
+926 DLLSFTAWASGAGRA
-941 GLPSLIRA
+941 GLPALICA

-957 GLSQSAGGQTRPGC
+957 GLNQSAGGQTRPGC

-1042 TLSEEMRVLYV
+1042 TMSEEMRVLYV

-1068 KKTASSLKLPALC
+1068 KNTASSLKTPAVC

-1095 TSWAGWILT
+1095 GSWAGWILT
-1104 AALLHPDSS
+1104 ATMLHPDSD
-1113 ALWEYTSFLPH
+1113 ALWNYTSFLPH
-1124 YGLHRAPL
+1124 HRPTKVAL
-1132 AIRVLPLPEE
+1132 GIRLLPLPEQ

-1152 AADPAVVEMLKAS
+1152 AADPAAVARLRAS
-1165 FAWRSPRE
+1165 FAWQSPRA

-1185 AVAHAA
+1185 AVVHAA
-1191 RPVALERPAFL
+1191 RPIALERPAFL
-1202 QKTGMTGAERG
+1202 QKSGMTGAERG

-1222 VPFDGPAPDLDA
+1222 VPFDGPAPDLTA
-1234 EVRRQTDL
+1234 EVRRQTEL

-1257 VRPFFASAVWRRIRL
+1257 VRPFFESAVWRRIRL
-1272 AKHILR
+1272 AKQILR

-1287 AAEVTP
+1287 AAEITP

-1323 LDYKTDRSRDAQY
+1323 LDYKTDRSRDAQFY
-1336 YIDEYAAQL
+1336 VDEYAAQL
-1345 RLYRRAFAQRLAV
+1345 RLYRRAFAQRLSV

-1369 IEDEIDVPLG
+1369 LVDEIDIPL

>member
-1 MKGFPFFKPLLP
+1 MPEQPKIKFTDAQAAAITARGGSLL
-13 ALVLLGVGC
+13 V
-22 GGDSTDDRTPAGDQL
+22 
-37 ALSSVTIG
+37 
-45 GQSGLSDFD
+45 
-54 DVSPDAEIVLDFTA
+54 
-68 ALDAATVEANIY
+68 
-80 LLDAGGAKVDA
+80 
-91 SDVYDGAKRV
+91 
-101 TLKPSAGLNA
+101 
-111 YASYRLIVDS
+111 
-121 GLKSAAGEAIL
+121 SAAAGS
-132 TGKVIRIRTGLDT
+132 GK
-145 SDKFP
+145 
-150 QISDEELL
+150 
-158 TKVQQQTFRYFWEG
+158 
-172 AEPTS
+172 
-177 GMARERTSSGAT
+177 
-189 VTTGGTGFGVMAM
+189 
-202 TVAAE
+202 
-207 RGFVTRSEACQRVQR
+207 TRV
-222 IVTFLAE
+222 
-229 RATPYHG
+229 
-236 AFSHWIDGQTG
+236 
-247 QTLPFSA
+247 
-254 DDNGADLVETGLLF
+254 LVERVVGLI
-268 QGLLTARA
+268 T
-276 YFDGADAAESKLRA
+276 DPEHPADADSLLIMTFTNAAAAKLRA

-304 GDLHLRSQQLLLQ
+304 GDRNLRRQQLLLQ

-341 PPDFETADEADL
+341 PPDFETAEEADL

-366 TAYQDPD
+366 TAYNDPD

-405 HPAASLAAFAAMWQ
+405 HPTASLKAFAEMWQ
-419 QDAPPKDTLWGKEL
+419 TDAPPQDTPWGQEL

-456 RDEAAD
+456 RDEMAD
-462 RAYTAVMQDD
+462 AAYTAVMQDD
-472 AARVKNLCYYLKE
+472 AARVENLCYRLAEK
-485 SDWDKSLAALD
+485 DWEGSLNALEL
-496 AVLTG
+496 ALGG
-501 WRRAGSVKGG
+501 WRRAGAVKGG
-511 KDANQCASAAS
+511 KDSNQAASAAS
-522 QLRDRAKD
+522 ELRDRAKK
-530 QMTSLQKDV
+530 QLESLRKDA
-539 LLCTAEEF
+539 LLCTGEEF

-561 VRATQAFADS
+561 VRAAQTFADS

-595 LTESNERTPLCATV
+595 LDEHNERTPLCRTV
-609 SARYAAVL
+609 SSHYRAVL

-661 GIFVDKQQRWQ
+661 SIFVGKQQQWK
-672 PHPQPAPLPSTLA
+672 PHPQPAPAPATLA

-709 RGLGGVDYGDGQ
+709 KGLGGVDYGDGQ
-721 RLVVGGDKDAAYQG
+721 RLVVGGDKNAAYQG
-735 MCEIDVID
+735 MCEVDVMD
-743 GADVDGD
+743 GADTE
-750 AAVIARR
+750 AEAQHIARR
-757 IAEMVGQGFPVRG
+757 IAEMVQSGFAVRG
-770 KDGPRPCRYDDFCIL
+770 KEGVRPCRYDDFCIL
-785 LRGRKGFAA
+785 LRGRKGFPT

-805 VFADSAT
+805 VFADSAA

-846 MFPYTADDLVALRRA
+846 LFPYTADDLVALRRA
-861 RPTGSLYGAVLY
+861 CPQGSLYGAVLGDAAD
-873 SEPQRFA
+873 RFTE
-880 LFTDA
+880 FTAA
-885 LTEYRRLARTLPVDE
+885 LTEYRRLARTLPVAE
-900 LIEELLARTGYLAA
+900 LLEELLARTGYLAA
-914 VGALPDGPRCRE
+914 VGALPDGARCRE
-926 DLLSFTAWAAGAGRA
+926 DLLSFTAWASGAGRA
-941 GLPSLIRA
+941 GLPALIRA

-957 GLSQSAGGQTRPGC
+957 GLNQSAGGQTRPGC

-1068 KKTASSLKLPALC
+1068 KNTASSLKTPAVC

-1095 TSWAGWILT
+1095 GSWAGWILT
-1104 AALLHPDSS
+1104 ATMLHPDSD
-1113 ALWEYTSFLPH
+1113 ALWNYTSFLPH
-1124 YGLHRAPL
+1124 HRPTKVAL
-1132 AIRVLPLPEE
+1132 GIRLLPLPEQ
-1142 TEQPPAPPAP
+1142 TEQPSAPPAS
-1152 AADPAVVEMLKAS
+1152 AADPAAVARLRAS
-1165 FAWRSPRE
+1165 FAWQSPRA

-1185 AVAHAA
+1185 AVVHAA

-1202 QKTGMTGAERG
+1202 QKSGMTGAERG

-1222 VPFDGPAPDLDA
+1222 VPFDGPAPDLTA
-1234 EVRRQTDL
+1234 EVRRQTEL

-1257 VRPFFASAVWRRIRL
+1257 VRPFFESAVWRRIRL
-1272 AKHILR
+1272 AKQILR

-1287 AAEVTP
+1287 AAEITP

-1323 LDYKTDRSRDAQY
+1323 LDYKTDRSRDAQFY
-1336 YIDEYAAQL
+1336 VDEYAAQL
-1345 RLYRRAFAQRLAV
+1345 RLYRRAFAQRLSV

-1369 IEDEIDVPLG
+1369 LADEIDIPL

>member
-1 MKGFPFFKPLLP
+1 MPEQPKIQF
-13 ALVLLGVGC
+13 
-22 GGDSTDDRTPAGDQL
+22 TPAQ
-37 ALSSVTIG
+37 AAAISARG
-45 GQSGLSDFD
+45 GSLLVSAAAGSGKTR
-54 DVSPDAEIVLDFTA
+54 VL
-68 ALDAATVEANIY
+68 VERVVGLIT
-80 LLDAGGAKVDA
+80 DPVHPVDA
-91 SDVYDGAKRV
+91 NQLLIM
-101 TLKPSAGLNA
+101 TFTNA
-111 YASYRLIVDS
+111 
-121 GLKSAAGEAIL
+121 AAA
-132 TGKVIRIRTGLDT
+132 
-145 SDKFP
+145 
-150 QISDEELL
+150 
-158 TKVQQQTFRYFWEG
+158 
-172 AEPTS
+172 
-177 GMARERTSSGAT
+177 
-189 VTTGGTGFGVMAM
+189 
-202 TVAAE
+202 
-207 RGFVTRSEACQRVQR
+207 
-222 IVTFLAE
+222 
-229 RATPYHG
+229 
-236 AFSHWIDGQTG
+236 
-247 QTLPFSA
+247 
-254 DDNGADLVETGLLF
+254 
-268 QGLLTARA
+268 
-276 YFDGADAAESKLRA
+276 KLRA

-405 HPAASLAAFAAMWQ
+405 HPAASLADFAAMWQ

-472 AARVKNLCYYLKE
+472 AARVKNLCYYLKKG
-485 SDWDKSLAALD
+485 DWDKSLAALD
-496 AVLTG
+496 AVLAG

-595 LTESNERTPLCATV
+595 LTETNERTPLCATV

-812 DLLDE
+812 DLL
-817 PHIRP
+817 
-822 FAALLRVIDNP
+822 
-833 AQDIPLAAVLLSP
+833 
-846 MFPYTADDLVALRRA
+846 
-861 RPTGSLYGAVLY
+861 
-873 SEPQRFA
+873 
-880 LFTDA
+880 
-885 LTEYRRLARTLPVDE
+885 DE

-1142 TEQPPAPPAP
+1142 TEQPPEPPAP

-1272 AKHILR
+1272 AKQILR

-1298 SAAAAEVLV
+1298 CAAAAEVLV

-1369 IEDEIDVPLG
+1369 IEDEIDVPLA

>member
-1 MKGFPFFKPLLP
+1 MPEQPKIKFTDAQAAAITARGGSLL
-13 ALVLLGVGC
+13 V
-22 GGDSTDDRTPAGDQL
+22 
-37 ALSSVTIG
+37 
-45 GQSGLSDFD
+45 
-54 DVSPDAEIVLDFTA
+54 
-68 ALDAATVEANIY
+68 
-80 LLDAGGAKVDA
+80 
-91 SDVYDGAKRV
+91 
-101 TLKPSAGLNA
+101 
-111 YASYRLIVDS
+111 
-121 GLKSAAGEAIL
+121 SAAAGS
-132 TGKVIRIRTGLDT
+132 GK
-145 SDKFP
+145 
-150 QISDEELL
+150 
-158 TKVQQQTFRYFWEG
+158 
-172 AEPTS
+172 
-177 GMARERTSSGAT
+177 
-189 VTTGGTGFGVMAM
+189 
-202 TVAAE
+202 
-207 RGFVTRSEACQRVQR
+207 TRV
-222 IVTFLAE
+222 
-229 RATPYHG
+229 
-236 AFSHWIDGQTG
+236 
-247 QTLPFSA
+247 
-254 DDNGADLVETGLLF
+254 LVERVVGLI
-268 QGLLTARA
+268 T
-276 YFDGADAAESKLRA
+276 DPEHPADADSLLIMTFTNAAAAKLRA

-304 GDLHLRSQQLLLQ
+304 GDRNLRRQQLLLQ

-341 PPDFETADEADL
+341 PPDFETAEEADL

-366 TAYQDPD
+366 TAYNDPD

-405 HPAASLAAFAAMWQ
+405 HPAASLKAFAEMWQ
-419 QDAPPKDTLWGKEL
+419 TDAPPQDTPWGQEL

-456 RDEAAD
+456 RDEKAD
-462 RAYTAVMQDD
+462 AAYTAVMQDD
-472 AARVKNLCYYLKE
+472 AARVENLCYRLAEK
-485 SDWDKSLAALD
+485 DWEGSLNALEL
-496 AVLTG
+496 ALGG
-501 WRRAGSVKGG
+501 WRRAGAVKGG
-511 KDANQCASAAS
+511 KDSNQAASAAS
-522 QLRDRAKD
+522 ELRDRAKK
-530 QMTSLQKDV
+530 QLESLRKDAM
-539 LLCTAEEF
+539 LCTGEEF

-561 VRATQAFADS
+561 VRAAQTFADS

-595 LTESNERTPLCATV
+595 LDEHNERTPLCRTV
-609 SARYAAVL
+609 SSRYRAVL

-661 GIFVDKQQRWQ
+661 SIFVGKQQQWK
-672 PHPQPAPLPSTLA
+672 PHPQPAPAPATLA

-709 RGLGGVDYGDGQ
+709 KGLGGVDYGDGQ
-721 RLVVGGDKDAAYQG
+721 RLVVGGDKNAAYQG
-735 MCEIDVID
+735 MCEVDVMD
-743 GADVDGD
+743 GADTE
-750 AAVIARR
+750 AEAQHIARR
-757 IAEMVGQGFPVRG
+757 IAEMMQSGFAVRG
-770 KDGPRPCRYDDFCIL
+770 KEGVRPCRYDDFCIL
-785 LRGRKGFAA
+785 LRGRKGFPT

-805 VFADSAT
+805 VFADSAA

-846 MFPYTADDLVALRRA
+846 LFPYTADDLVALRRA
-861 RPTGSLYGAVLY
+861 CPHGSLYGAVLGDAAD
-873 SEPQRFA
+873 RFA
-880 LFTDA
+880 EFTAA
-885 LTEYRRLARTLPVDE
+885 LTEYRRLARTLPVAE
-900 LIEELLARTGYLAA
+900 LLEELLARTGYLAA
-914 VGALPDGPRCRE
+914 VGALPDGARCRE
-926 DLLSFTAWAAGAGRA
+926 DLLSFTAWASGAGRA
-941 GLPSLIRA
+941 GLPALIRA

-957 GLSQSAGGQTRPGC
+957 GLNQSAGGQTRPGC

-1068 KKTASSLKLPALC
+1068 KNTASSLKTPAVC

-1095 TSWAGWILT
+1095 GSWAGWILT
-1104 AALLHPDSS
+1104 ATMLHPDSD
-1113 ALWEYTSFLPH
+1113 ALWNYTSFLPH
-1124 YGLHRAPL
+1124 HRPTKVAL
-1132 AIRVLPLPEE
+1132 GIRLLPLPEQ

-1152 AADPAVVEMLKAS
+1152 AADPAAVARLRAS
-1165 FAWRSPRE
+1165 FAWQSPRA

-1185 AVAHAA
+1185 AVVHAA

-1202 QKTGMTGAERG
+1202 QKSGMTGAERG

-1222 VPFDGPAPDLDA
+1222 VPFDGPAPDLTA
-1234 EVRRQTDL
+1234 EVRRQTEL

-1257 VRPFFASAVWRRIRL
+1257 VRPFFESAVWRRIRL
-1272 AKHILR
+1272 AKQILR

-1287 AAEVTP
+1287 AAEITP

-1323 LDYKTDRSRDAQY
+1323 LDYKTDRSRDAQFY
-1336 YIDEYAAQL
+1336 VDEYAAQL
-1345 RLYRRAFAQRLAV
+1345 RLYRRAFAQRLSV

-1369 IEDEIDVPLG
+1369 LADEIDIPL

>member
-1 MKGFPFFKPLLP
+1 MPEQPKIKFTDAQAAAITARGGSLL
-13 ALVLLGVGC
+13 V
-22 GGDSTDDRTPAGDQL
+22 
-37 ALSSVTIG
+37 
-45 GQSGLSDFD
+45 
-54 DVSPDAEIVLDFTA
+54 
-68 ALDAATVEANIY
+68 
-80 LLDAGGAKVDA
+80 
-91 SDVYDGAKRV
+91 
-101 TLKPSAGLNA
+101 
-111 YASYRLIVDS
+111 
-121 GLKSAAGEAIL
+121 SAAAGS
-132 TGKVIRIRTGLDT
+132 GK
-145 SDKFP
+145 
-150 QISDEELL
+150 
-158 TKVQQQTFRYFWEG
+158 
-172 AEPTS
+172 
-177 GMARERTSSGAT
+177 
-189 VTTGGTGFGVMAM
+189 
-202 TVAAE
+202 
-207 RGFVTRSEACQRVQR
+207 TRV
-222 IVTFLAE
+222 
-229 RATPYHG
+229 
-236 AFSHWIDGQTG
+236 
-247 QTLPFSA
+247 
-254 DDNGADLVETGLLF
+254 LVERVVGLI
-268 QGLLTARA
+268 T
-276 YFDGADAAESKLRA
+276 DPEHPADADSLLIMTFTNAAAAKLRA

-304 GDLHLRSQQLLLQ
+304 GDKNLRRQQLLLQ

-341 PPDFETADEADL
+341 PPDFETAEEADL

-366 TAYQDPD
+366 TAYNDPD

-405 HPAASLAAFAAMWQ
+405 HPAASLKAFAEMWQ
-419 QDAPPKDTLWGKEL
+419 TDAPPQDTPWGQEL

-456 RDEAAD
+456 RDEKAD
-462 RAYTAVMQDD
+462 AAYTAVMQDD
-472 AARVKNLCYYLKE
+472 AARVENLCYRLAEK
-485 SDWDKSLAALD
+485 DWEGSLNALEL
-496 AVLTG
+496 ALGG
-501 WRRAGSVKGG
+501 WRRAGAVKGG
-511 KDANQCASAAS
+511 KDSNQAASAAS
-522 QLRDRAKD
+522 ELRDRAKK
-530 QMTSLQKDV
+530 QLESLRKDA
-539 LLCTAEEF
+539 LLCTGEEF

-561 VRATQAFADS
+561 VRAAQTFADS

-595 LTESNERTPLCATV
+595 LDEHNERTPLCRTV
-609 SARYAAVL
+609 SSRYRAVL

-661 GIFVDKQQRWQ
+661 SIFVGKQQQWK
-672 PHPQPAPLPSTLA
+672 PHPQPAPAPATLA

-709 RGLGGVDYGDGQ
+709 KGLGGVDYGDGQ
-721 RLVVGGDKDAAYQG
+721 RLVVGGDKNAAYQG
-735 MCEIDVID
+735 MCEVDVMD
-743 GADVDGD
+743 GADTE
-750 AAVIARR
+750 AEAQHIARR
-757 IAEMVGQGFPVRG
+757 IAEMVQSGFAVRG
-770 KDGPRPCRYDDFCIL
+770 KEGVRPCRYDDFCIL
-785 LRGRKGFAA
+785 LRGRKGFPT

-805 VFADSAT
+805 VFADSAA

-846 MFPYTADDLVALRRA
+846 LFPYTADDLVALRRA
-861 RPTGSLYGAVLY
+861 CPQGSLYGAVLGDAAD
-873 SEPQRFA
+873 RFA
-880 LFTDA
+880 EFTAA
-885 LTEYRRLARTLPVDE
+885 LTEYRRLARTLPVAE
-900 LIEELLARTGYLAA
+900 LLEELLARTGYLAA
-914 VGALPDGPRCRE
+914 VGALPDGARCRE
-926 DLLSFTAWAAGAGRA
+926 DLLSFTAWASGAGRA
-941 GLPSLIRA
+941 GLPALIRA

-957 GLSQSAGGQTRPGC
+957 GLNQSAGGQTRPGC

-1068 KKTASSLKLPALC
+1068 KNTASSLKTPAVC

-1095 TSWAGWILT
+1095 GSWAGWILT
-1104 AALLHPDSS
+1104 ATMLHPDSDV
-1113 ALWEYTSFLPH
+1113 LWNYTSFLPH
-1124 YGLHRAPL
+1124 HRPTKVAL
-1132 AIRVLPLPEE
+1132 GIRLLPLPEQ

-1152 AADPAVVEMLKAS
+1152 AADPAAVARLRAS
-1165 FAWRSPRE
+1165 FAWQSPRA

-1185 AVAHAA
+1185 AVVHAA

-1202 QKTGMTGAERG
+1202 QKSGMTGAERG

-1222 VPFDGPAPDLDA
+1222 VPFDGPAPDLTA
-1234 EVRRQTDL
+1234 EVRRQTEL

-1257 VRPFFASAVWRRIRL
+1257 VRPFFESAVWRRIRL
-1272 AKHILR
+1272 AKQILR

-1287 AAEVTP
+1287 AAEITP

-1323 LDYKTDRSRDAQY
+1323 LDYKTDRSRDAQFY
-1336 YIDEYAAQL
+1336 VDEYAAQL
-1345 RLYRRAFAQRLAV
+1345 RLYRRAFAQRLSV

-1369 IEDEIDVPLG
+1369 LADEIDIPL

>member
-1 MKGFPFFKPLLP
+1 M
-13 ALVLLGVGC
+13 
-22 GGDSTDDRTPAGDQL
+22 
-37 ALSSVTIG
+37 
-45 GQSGLSDFD
+45 
-54 DVSPDAEIVLDFTA
+54 
-68 ALDAATVEANIY
+68 
-80 LLDAGGAKVDA
+80 
-91 SDVYDGAKRV
+91 
-101 TLKPSAGLNA
+101 
-111 YASYRLIVDS
+111 
-121 GLKSAAGEAIL
+121 
-132 TGKVIRIRTGLDT
+132 
-145 SDKFP
+145 
-150 QISDEELL
+150 
-158 TKVQQQTFRYFWEG
+158 
-172 AEPTS
+172 
-177 GMARERTSSGAT
+177 
-189 VTTGGTGFGVMAM
+189 
-202 TVAAE
+202 
-207 RGFVTRSEACQRVQR
+207 
-222 IVTFLAE
+222 
-229 RATPYHG
+229 
-236 AFSHWIDGQTG
+236 
-247 QTLPFSA
+247 
-254 DDNGADLVETGLLF
+254 
-268 QGLLTARA
+268 
-276 YFDGADAAESKLRA
+276 
-290 DITTR
+290 
-295 LAQEVRAHP
+295 
-304 GDLHLRSQQLLLQ
+304 
-317 RASIGTVDAFCLHF
+317 
-331 VQQHFAMLDV
+331 
-341 PPDFETADEADL
+341 
-353 ARIEQETLAATLE
+353 
-366 TAYQDPD
+366 
-373 FRAFA
+373 
-378 DLYDRGRTD
+378 
-387 NTAGD
+387 
-392 AILDLYHFTRALP
+392 
-405 HPAASLAAFAAMWQ
+405 
-419 QDAPPKDTLWGKEL
+419 
-433 LGIALARAQGAK
+433 
-445 TLLES
+445 
-450 GAAIAA
+450 
-456 RDEAAD
+456 
-462 RAYTAVMQDD
+462 
-472 AARVKNLCYYLKE
+472 
-485 SDWDKSLAALD
+485 
-496 AVLTG
+496 
-501 WRRAGSVKGG
+501 
-511 KDANQCASAAS
+511 
-522 QLRDRAKD
+522 
-530 QMTSLQKDV
+530 
-539 LLCTAEEF
+539 
-547 AADRRRAAPLVAAL
+547 
-561 VRATQAFADS
+561 
-571 CFAAKCAEKVLDYA
+571 
-585 DYEHLTLDLL
+585 
-595 LTESNERTPLCATV
+595 
-609 SARYAAVL
+609 L

-1068 KKTASSLKLPALC
+1068 KKTAFPQAPGALRC
-1081 AAAEATGPEAMRSM
+1081 RRG
-1095 TSWAGWILT
+1095 
-1104 AALLHPDSS
+1104 
-1113 ALWEYTSFLPH
+1113 
-1124 YGLHRAPL
+1124 HR
-1132 AIRVLPLPEE
+1132 
-1142 TEQPPAPPAP
+1142 
-1152 AADPAVVEMLKAS
+1152 
-1165 FAWRSPRE
+1165 PRG
-1173 ALEKV
+1173 
-1178 PAKVSVS
+1178 
-1185 AVAHAA
+1185 HAQHDE
-1191 RPVALERPAFL
+1191 L
-1202 QKTGMTGAERG
+1202 GG
-1213 TAIHAFMQS
+1213 
-1222 VPFDGPAPDLDA
+1222 
-1234 EVRRQTDL
+1234 
-1242 QLLDPAL
+1242 
-1249 ADKLDLDA
+1249 LDLDRGA
-1257 VRPFFASAVWRRIRL
+1257 APPGQQRTVGVHELSA
-1272 AKHILR
+1272 ALR
-1278 EEPFITALP
+1278 
-1287 AAEVTP
+1287 AAP
-1293 AAGQG
+1293 RAAGHPRAAPAGGDRTAARTTRPRGRPGSGGNAEGQLCLAQSARGAGKGARQG
-1298 SAAAAEVLV
+1298 QRQRRGPRGAARSAGAPRVLAENR
-1307 QGIADLV
+1307 
-1314 LVFDEHAEI
+1314 H
-1323 LDYKTDRSRDAQY
+1323 DRGRARHSHP
-1336 YIDEYAAQL
+1336 
-1345 RLYRRAFAQRLAV
+1345 RLYAEC
-1358 PVTKLT
+1358 PV
-1364 IYSFA
+1364 
-1369 IEDEIDVPLG
+1369 

>member
-1 MKGFPFFKPLLP
+1 MPEQPRIKFTDAQAAAITARGGSLL
-13 ALVLLGVGC
+13 V
-22 GGDSTDDRTPAGDQL
+22 
-37 ALSSVTIG
+37 
-45 GQSGLSDFD
+45 
-54 DVSPDAEIVLDFTA
+54 
-68 ALDAATVEANIY
+68 
-80 LLDAGGAKVDA
+80 
-91 SDVYDGAKRV
+91 
-101 TLKPSAGLNA
+101 
-111 YASYRLIVDS
+111 
-121 GLKSAAGEAIL
+121 SAAAGS
-132 TGKVIRIRTGLDT
+132 GK
-145 SDKFP
+145 
-150 QISDEELL
+150 
-158 TKVQQQTFRYFWEG
+158 
-172 AEPTS
+172 
-177 GMARERTSSGAT
+177 
-189 VTTGGTGFGVMAM
+189 
-202 TVAAE
+202 
-207 RGFVTRSEACQRVQR
+207 TRV
-222 IVTFLAE
+222 
-229 RATPYHG
+229 
-236 AFSHWIDGQTG
+236 
-247 QTLPFSA
+247 
-254 DDNGADLVETGLLF
+254 LVERVVGLI
-268 QGLLTARA
+268 T
-276 YFDGADAAESKLRA
+276 DPEHPADADSLLIMTFTNAAAAKLRA

-304 GDLHLRSQQLLLQ
+304 GDRNLRRQQLLLQ

-341 PPDFETADEADL
+341 PPDFETAEEADL

-366 TAYQDPD
+366 TAYNDPD

-405 HPAASLAAFAAMWQ
+405 HPTASLKAFAEMWQ
-419 QDAPPKDTLWGKEL
+419 TDAPPQDTPWGQEL

-456 RDEAAD
+456 RDEMAD
-462 RAYTAVMQDD
+462 AAYTAVMQDD
-472 AARVKNLCYYLKE
+472 AARVENLCYCLAEK
-485 SDWDKSLAALD
+485 DWEGSLNALEL
-496 AVLTG
+496 ALGG
-501 WRRAGSVKGG
+501 WRRAGAVKGG
-511 KDANQCASAAS
+511 KDSNQAASAAS
-522 QLRDRAKD
+522 ELRDRAKK
-530 QMTSLQKDV
+530 QLESLRKDA
-539 LLCTAEEF
+539 LLCTGEEF

-561 VRATQAFADS
+561 VRAAQTFADS

-595 LTESNERTPLCATV
+595 LDEHNERTPLCRTV
-609 SARYAAVL
+609 SSRYRAVL

-661 GIFVDKQQRWQ
+661 SIFVGKQQQWK
-672 PHPQPAPLPSTLA
+672 PHPQPAPAPATLA

-709 RGLGGVDYGDGQ
+709 KGLGGVDYGDGQ
-721 RLVVGGDKDAAYQG
+721 RLVVGGDKNAAYQG
-735 MCEIDVID
+735 MCEVDVMD
-743 GADVDGD
+743 GADTE
-750 AAVIARR
+750 AEAQHIARR
-757 IAEMVGQGFPVRG
+757 IAEMVQSGFAVRG
-770 KDGPRPCRYDDFCIL
+770 KEGVRPCRYDDFCIL
-785 LRGRKGFAA
+785 LRGRKGFPT

-805 VFADSAT
+805 VFADSAA

-846 MFPYTADDLVALRRA
+846 LFPYTADDLVALRRA
-861 RPTGSLYGAVLY
+861 CPQGSLYGAVLGDAAD
-873 SEPQRFA
+873 RFA
-880 LFTDA
+880 EFTAA
-885 LTEYRRLARTLPVDE
+885 LTEYRRLARTLPVAE
-900 LIEELLARTGYLAA
+900 LLEELLARTGYLAA
-914 VGALPDGPRCRE
+914 VGALPDGARCRE
-926 DLLSFTAWAAGAGRA
+926 DLLSFTAWASGAGRA
-941 GLPSLIRA
+941 GLPALIRA

-957 GLSQSAGGQTRPGC
+957 GLNQSAGGQTRPGC

-1068 KKTASSLKLPALC
+1068 KNTASSLKTPAVC

-1095 TSWAGWILT
+1095 GSWAGWILT
-1104 AALLHPDSS
+1104 ATMLHPDSD
-1113 ALWEYTSFLPH
+1113 ALWNYTSFLPH
-1124 YGLHRAPL
+1124 HRPTKVAL
-1132 AIRVLPLPEE
+1132 GIRLLPLPEQ

-1152 AADPAVVEMLKAS
+1152 AADPAAVARLRAS
-1165 FAWRSPRE
+1165 FAWQSPRA

-1185 AVAHAA
+1185 AVVHAA

-1202 QKTGMTGAERG
+1202 QKSGMTGAERG

-1222 VPFDGPAPDLDA
+1222 VPFDGPAPDLTA
-1234 EVRRQTDL
+1234 EVRRQTEL

-1257 VRPFFASAVWRRIRL
+1257 VRPFFESAVWRRIRL
-1272 AKHILR
+1272 AKQILR

-1323 LDYKTDRSRDAQY
+1323 LDYKTDRSRDAQFY
-1336 YIDEYAAQL
+1336 VDEYAAQL
-1345 RLYRRAFAQRLAV
+1345 RLYRRAFAQRLSV

-1369 IEDEIDVPLG
+1369 LADEIDIPL

>member
-1 MKGFPFFKPLLP
+1 MPEQPKIKFTDAQAAAITARGGSLL
-13 ALVLLGVGC
+13 V
-22 GGDSTDDRTPAGDQL
+22 
-37 ALSSVTIG
+37 
-45 GQSGLSDFD
+45 
-54 DVSPDAEIVLDFTA
+54 
-68 ALDAATVEANIY
+68 
-80 LLDAGGAKVDA
+80 
-91 SDVYDGAKRV
+91 
-101 TLKPSAGLNA
+101 
-111 YASYRLIVDS
+111 
-121 GLKSAAGEAIL
+121 SAAAGS
-132 TGKVIRIRTGLDT
+132 GK
-145 SDKFP
+145 
-150 QISDEELL
+150 
-158 TKVQQQTFRYFWEG
+158 
-172 AEPTS
+172 
-177 GMARERTSSGAT
+177 
-189 VTTGGTGFGVMAM
+189 
-202 TVAAE
+202 
-207 RGFVTRSEACQRVQR
+207 TRV
-222 IVTFLAE
+222 
-229 RATPYHG
+229 
-236 AFSHWIDGQTG
+236 
-247 QTLPFSA
+247 
-254 DDNGADLVETGLLF
+254 LVERVVGLI
-268 QGLLTARA
+268 T
-276 YFDGADAAESKLRA
+276 DPEHPADADSLLIMTFTNAAAAKLRA

-304 GDLHLRSQQLLLQ
+304 GDRNLRRQQLLLQ

-341 PPDFETADEADL
+341 PPDFETAEEADL

-366 TAYQDPD
+366 TAYNDPD

-405 HPAASLAAFAAMWQ
+405 HPAASLKAFAEMWQ
-419 QDAPPKDTLWGKEL
+419 TDAPPQDTPWGQEL

-456 RDEAAD
+456 RDEKAD
-462 RAYTAVMQDD
+462 AAYTAVMQDD
-472 AARVKNLCYYLKE
+472 AARVENLCYRLAEK
-485 SDWDKSLAALD
+485 DWEGSLNALEL
-496 AVLTG
+496 ALGG
-501 WRRAGSVKGG
+501 WRRAGAVKGG
-511 KDANQCASAAS
+511 KDSNQAASAAS
-522 QLRDRAKD
+522 ELRDRAKK
-530 QMTSLQKDV
+530 QLESLRKDAM
-539 LLCTAEEF
+539 LCTGEEF

-561 VRATQAFADS
+561 VRAAQTFADS

-595 LTESNERTPLCATV
+595 LDEHNERTPLCRTV
-609 SARYAAVL
+609 SSRYRAVL

-661 GIFVDKQQRWQ
+661 SIFVGKQQQWK
-672 PHPQPAPLPSTLA
+672 PHPQPAPAPATLA

-709 RGLGGVDYGDGQ
+709 KGLGGVDYGDGQ
-721 RLVVGGDKDAAYQG
+721 RLVVGGDKNAAYQG
-735 MCEIDVID
+735 MCEVDVMD
-743 GADVDGD
+743 GADTE
-750 AAVIARR
+750 AEAQHIARR
-757 IAEMVGQGFPVRG
+757 IAEMMQSGFAVRG
-770 KDGPRPCRYDDFCIL
+770 KEGVRPCRYDDFCIL
-785 LRGRKGFAA
+785 LRGRKGFPT

-805 VFADSAT
+805 VFADSAA

-846 MFPYTADDLVALRRA
+846 LFPYTADDLVALRRA
-861 RPTGSLYGAVLY
+861 CPHGSLYGAVLGDAAD
-873 SEPQRFA
+873 RFA
-880 LFTDA
+880 EFTAA
-885 LTEYRRLARTLPVDE
+885 LTEYRRLARTLPVAE
-900 LIEELLARTGYLAA
+900 LLEELLARTGYLAA
-914 VGALPDGPRCRE
+914 VGALPDGARCRE
-926 DLLSFTAWAAGAGRA
+926 DLLSFTAWASGAGRA
-941 GLPSLIRA
+941 GLPALIRA

-957 GLSQSAGGQTRPGC
+957 GLNQSAGGQTRPGC

-1068 KKTASSLKLPALC
+1068 KNTASSLKTPAVC

-1095 TSWAGWILT
+1095 GSWAGWILT
-1104 AALLHPDSS
+1104 ATMLHPDSD
-1113 ALWEYTSFLPH
+1113 ALWNYTSFLPH
-1124 YGLHRAPL
+1124 HRPTKVAL
-1132 AIRVLPLPEE
+1132 GIRLLPLPEQ

-1152 AADPAVVEMLKAS
+1152 AADPAAVARLRAS
-1165 FAWRSPRE
+1165 FAWQSPRA

-1191 RPVALERPAFL
+1191 RLVALERPAFL
-1202 QKTGMTGAERG
+1202 QKSGMTGAERG

-1222 VPFDGPAPDLDA
+1222 VPFDGPAPDLTA
-1234 EVRRQTDL
+1234 EVRRQTEL

-1257 VRPFFASAVWRRIRL
+1257 VRPFFESTVWRRIRL
-1272 AKHILR
+1272 AKQILR

-1287 AAEVTP
+1287 AAEITP

-1298 SAAAAEVLV
+1298 SAAEAEVLV

-1323 LDYKTDRSRDAQY
+1323 LDYKTDRSRDAQFY
-1336 YIDEYAAQL
+1336 VDEYAAQL
-1345 RLYRRAFAQRLAV
+1345 RLYRRAFAQRLTV

-1369 IEDEIDVPLG
+1369 LADEIDIPL

>member
-1 MKGFPFFKPLLP
+1 MPEQPKIKFTDAQAAAITARGGSLL
-13 ALVLLGVGC
+13 V
-22 GGDSTDDRTPAGDQL
+22 
-37 ALSSVTIG
+37 
-45 GQSGLSDFD
+45 
-54 DVSPDAEIVLDFTA
+54 
-68 ALDAATVEANIY
+68 
-80 LLDAGGAKVDA
+80 
-91 SDVYDGAKRV
+91 
-101 TLKPSAGLNA
+101 
-111 YASYRLIVDS
+111 
-121 GLKSAAGEAIL
+121 SAAAGS
-132 TGKVIRIRTGLDT
+132 GK
-145 SDKFP
+145 
-150 QISDEELL
+150 
-158 TKVQQQTFRYFWEG
+158 
-172 AEPTS
+172 
-177 GMARERTSSGAT
+177 
-189 VTTGGTGFGVMAM
+189 
-202 TVAAE
+202 
-207 RGFVTRSEACQRVQR
+207 TRV
-222 IVTFLAE
+222 
-229 RATPYHG
+229 
-236 AFSHWIDGQTG
+236 
-247 QTLPFSA
+247 
-254 DDNGADLVETGLLF
+254 LVERVVGLI
-268 QGLLTARA
+268 T
-276 YFDGADAAESKLRA
+276 DPEHPADADSLLIMTFTNAAAAKLRA

-295 LAQEVRAHP
+295 LAQEVRTHP
-304 GDLHLRSQQLLLQ
+304 GDRNLRRQQLLLQ

-341 PPDFETADEADL
+341 PPDFETAEEADL

-366 TAYQDPD
+366 TAYNDPD

-405 HPAASLAAFAAMWQ
+405 HPAASLKAFAEMWQ
-419 QDAPPKDTLWGKEL
+419 TDAPPQDTPWGQEL

-456 RDEAAD
+456 RDEKAD
-462 RAYTAVMQDD
+462 AAYTAVMQDD
-472 AARVKNLCYYLKE
+472 AARVENLCYRLAEK
-485 SDWDKSLAALD
+485 DWEGSLNALEL
-496 AVLTG
+496 ALGG
-501 WRRAGSVKGG
+501 WRRAGAVKGG
-511 KDANQCASAAS
+511 KDSNQAASAAS
-522 QLRDRAKD
+522 ELRDRAKK
-530 QMTSLQKDV
+530 QLESLRKDA
-539 LLCTAEEF
+539 LLCTGEEF

-561 VRATQAFADS
+561 VRAAQTFADS

-595 LTESNERTPLCATV
+595 LDEHNERTPLCRTV
-609 SARYAAVL
+609 SSRYRAVL

-661 GIFVDKQQRWQ
+661 SIFVGKQQQWKS
-672 PHPQPAPLPSTLA
+672 HPQPAPAPATLA

-709 RGLGGVDYGDGQ
+709 KGLGGVDYGDGQ
-721 RLVVGGDKDAAYQG
+721 RLVVGGDKNAAYQG
-735 MCEIDVID
+735 MCEVDVMD
-743 GADVDGD
+743 GADTE
-750 AAVIARR
+750 AEAQHIARR
-757 IAEMVGQGFPVRG
+757 IAEMVQSGFAVRG
-770 KDGPRPCRYDDFCIL
+770 KEGVRPCRYDDFCIL
-785 LRGRKGFAA
+785 LRGRKGFPT

-805 VFADSAT
+805 VFADSAA

-846 MFPYTADDLVALRRA
+846 LFPYTADDLVALRRA
-861 RPTGSLYGAVLY
+861 CPQGSLYGAVLGDAAD
-873 SEPQRFA
+873 RFA
-880 LFTDA
+880 EFTAA
-885 LTEYRRLARTLPVDE
+885 LTEYRRLARTLPVAE
-900 LIEELLARTGYLAA
+900 LLEELLARTGYLAA
-914 VGALPDGPRCRE
+914 VGALPDGARCRE
-926 DLLSFTAWAAGAGRA
+926 DLLSFTAWASGTGRA
-941 GLPSLIRA
+941 GLPALIRA

-957 GLSQSAGGQTRPGC
+957 GLNQSAGGQTRPGC

-1068 KKTASSLKLPALC
+1068 KNTASSLKTPAVC

-1095 TSWAGWILT
+1095 GSWAGWILT
-1104 AALLHPDSS
+1104 ATMLHPDSD
-1113 ALWEYTSFLPH
+1113 ALWNYTSFLPH
-1124 YGLHRAPL
+1124 HRPTKVAL
-1132 AIRVLPLPEE
+1132 GIRLLPLPEQ

-1152 AADPAVVEMLKAS
+1152 AADPAAVARLRAS
-1165 FAWRSPRE
+1165 FAWQSPRA

-1185 AVAHAA
+1185 AVVHAA
-1191 RPVALERPAFL
+1191 RPIALERPAFL
-1202 QKTGMTGAERG
+1202 QKSGMTGAERG

-1222 VPFDGPAPDLDA
+1222 VPFDGPAPDLTA
-1234 EVRRQTDL
+1234 EVRRQTEL

-1257 VRPFFASAVWRRIRL
+1257 VRPFFESAVWRRIRL
-1272 AKHILR
+1272 AKQILR

-1323 LDYKTDRSRDAQY
+1323 LDYKTDRSRDAQFY
-1336 YIDEYAAQL
+1336 VDEYAAQL
-1345 RLYRRAFAQRLAV
+1345 RLYRRAFAQRLSV

-1369 IEDEIDVPLG
+1369 LADEVDIPL